1 MTNSNQ
7 TPRADDD
14 ITGIAAYF
22 IRNRVISWM
31 ISLIFLIGGAAAFFG
46 LGRLEDPAFTI
57 KDAMVVTSYP
67 GATPQQVEEEVTYPL
82 EKAIQQLTYVDEV
95 NSISSRGLS
104 QITVTMKNNYG
115 PDDLPQIWD
124 ELRRKV
130 NDLKGSLPPGVND
143 PQVIDDFGDVY
154 GILLAVTGDGYS
166 YKELLDYV
174 DYLRRELELIDGVS
188 KVSVSGQQQE
198 QVFIEISMKRLSSL
212 GLSPST
218 VFNLLSTQ
226 NVVSDAGAVRIGSE
240 YIRIQPTGEF
250 QNVDQLGDL
259 ILTESGAQ
267 GLIYLRDVA
276 EITRGYIEVPS
287 NIITFNGHLALNLG
301 VSFAQGVN
309 VVEVGQRFDR
319 RLAELKYQQPV
330 GVEIAEIYSQPKEVD
345 KSVSGFVVSLG
356 QAVAIVIVVL
366 LFFMG
371 LRSGLLIGLIL
382 LLTVLGTFIFM
393 KYFAIDL
400 QRISLGAL
408 VIALG
413 MLVDNAIVVVEGILI
428 GTQKG
433 RTRLQA
439 ATDIVTQT
447 KWPLLGATVI
457 AVTAFAPIGL
467 SEDSTGEYCGTL
479 FTVLLISLMLSWF
492 TAISIT
498 PFFADIFFKGQKNA
512 AGSEDADPYNGI
524 IFVVYRRFLQLC
536 MRQAW
541 FTVIV
546 LVVGL
551 AASVYGFGFVKQAF
565 FPSSTTPMFQ
575 ADIWLPEG
583 TDIRATNTKLKAL
596 ESWITQQDGVEHV
609 TTTAGKGLQRFMLTY
624 APEKSYAAYG
634 EITTRVTSYESLDA
648 LMVKFRAHVE
658 QQFPE
663 VNYKLKKIE
672 LGPGGGAKIE
682 ARLIG
687 SDPTVLRSLA
697 AEVQGIMRD
706 DPGATNIRHD
716 WRERTKV
723 LEPKF
728 NESQARRYGITKSD
742 VDDFLSMSFSG
753 LSIGVYRDGTTLM
766 PIVARLPEEERV
778 DIRNIEGMKIWSPA
792 LSEFIPLQQVTLGY
806 DMRWEDPI
814 IVRKNRKR
822 MLTVMADPDLL
833 GEETAATLQSRLQ
846 TKIEALEFPPGYSLE
861 WGGEYES
868 SADAQASLFTTMPM
882 GYLFMFLITVFL
894 FNSIKEPIIVWCTVP
909 LALIGVTS
917 GLLLLDTPFGFMA
930 LLGFLSLSG
939 MVLKNGI
946 VLLDQ
951 IEIEMKLGKDPYVAV
966 VDAALSR
973 VRPVCMAAITTI
985 LGMIPLLPDIFF
997 KPMAVT
1003 IMFGLGFATVL
1014 TLIVVPVLYRLFHS
1028 VRVPN
1033 GREPSDPSAQGM
1045 QEATQ

>member
-1 MTNSNQ
+1 MNNNTQ
-7 TPRADDD
+7 RAPQSDQE

-31 ISLIFLIGGAAAFFG
+31 ISLIFLIGGTAAFFG

-82 EKAIQQLTYVDEV
+82 EKAIQQLPYVDEV
-95 NSISSRGLS
+95 NSLSSRGLS
-104 QITVTMKNNYG
+104 QITVSMKKSYG
-115 PDDLPQIWD
+115 PNDLPQIWD

-130 NDLKGSLPPGVND
+130 NDLKGQLPPGVNE

-154 GILLAVTGDGYS
+154 GILLAITGEGYS

-174 DYLRRELELIDGVS
+174 DYLRRELELVDGVS

-198 QVFIEISMKRLSSL
+198 QVFIEVSMKRLSSL
-212 GLSPST
+212 GLSPNT

-226 NVVSDAGAVRIGSE
+226 NAVSDAGAIRVGDE
-240 YIRIQPTGEF
+240 YIRIHPTGEF

-259 ILTESGAQ
+259 IITESGAQ

-276 EITRGYIEVPS
+276 DIKRGYVEVPS
-287 NIITFNGHLALNLG
+287 NIINFNGKLALNIG
-301 VSFAQGVN
+301 ISFAQGVN
-309 VVEVGQRFDR
+309 VVEVGNLFDR

-330 GVEIAEIYSQPKEVD
+330 GIDIAEIYSQPKEVD

-356 QAVAIVIVVL
+356 QAVAIVIIVL

-393 KYFAIDL
+393 QYFKIDL

-467 SEDSTGEYCGTL
+467 SQDATGEYCGTL

-492 TAISIT
+492 TAISLT
-498 PFFADIFFKGQKNA
+498 PFFADLFFRGQKVNVQQN
-512 AGSEDADPYNGI
+512 GDEVDPYKGM
-524 IFVVYRRFLQLC
+524 IFIVYKNFLEFC
-536 MRQAW
+536 MRRAW
-541 FTVIV
+541 LTIGV
-546 LVVGL
+546 LLVGL
-551 AASVYGFGFVKQAF
+551 FVSLYGFTLVKQAF
-565 FPSSTTPMFQ
+565 FPSSTTPIFQ

-583 TDIRATNTKLKAL
+583 SDIRATNTKLKVL
-596 ESWITQQDGVEHV
+596 QDWLVEQDGVEHV

-634 EITTRVTSYESLDA
+634 EITTRVTNYETLA
-648 LMVKFRAHVE
+648 PLMDKFRQYVGNH
-658 QQFPE
+658 FPE
-663 VNYKLKKIE
+663 INYKLKQIE

-682 ARLIG
+682 ARIVG
-687 SDPTVLRSLA
+687 SDPTVLRSIA
-697 AEVQGIMRD
+697 SQVMDVMYA
-706 DPGATNIRHD
+706 DPGATNVRHN

-723 LEPKF
+723 LEPQF

-742 VDDFLSMSFSG
+742 VDDFLAMSFSG
-753 LSIGVYRDGTTLM
+753 KAVGVYRDGTTLM
-766 PIVARLPEEERV
+766 PIMARLPEAERV

-792 LSEFIPLQQVTLGY
+792 LGEYIPLQQVTLGY
-806 DMRWEDPI
+806 ELKWEDPI

-822 MLTVMADPDLL
+822 ILTVMADPDIL
-833 GEETAATLQSRLQ
+833 GEETAATLQTRLMSA
-846 TKIEALEFPPGYSLE
+846 IEAIPMPPGYSLE

-868 SADAQASLFTTMPM
+868 SRDAQASLFQTMPM

-894 FNSIKEPIIVWCTVP
+894 FNSVKEPLIVWLTVP
-909 LALIGVTS
+909 LAVIGVTT
-917 GLLLLDTPFGFMA
+917 GLLALNTPFGFMA

-939 MVLKNGI
+939 MLLKNGI

-951 IEIEMKLGKDPYVAV
+951 IEIEMKSGKDPYIAV
-966 VDAALSR
+966 VDASLSR

-985 LGMIPLLPDIFF
+985 LGMVPLLPDIFF

-1014 TLIVVPVLYRLFHS
+1014 TLIVVPVLYRLFHK
-1028 VRVPN
+1028 VAVPK
-1033 GREPSDPSAQGM
+1033 
-1045 QEATQ
+1045 

>member
-1 MTNSNQ
+1 MSEQNKVPQS
-7 TPRADDD
+7 DDD
-14 ITGIAAYF
+14 VTGIAAYF

-31 ISLIFLIGGAAAFFG
+31 VSLIFLIGGIAAFFG

-95 NSISSRGLS
+95 NSISNRGLS

-130 NDLKGSLPPGVND
+130 NDLKVTLPPGVNE

-174 DYLRRELELIDGVS
+174 DYLRRELELVDGVS

-198 QVFIEISMKRLSSL
+198 QVFIEVSMKKLSSI
-212 GLSPST
+212 GLSPNT

-226 NVVSDAGAVRIGSE
+226 NIVSDAGAIRIGDE

-250 QNVDQLGDL
+250 QSVDELGDL
-259 ILTESGAQ
+259 LITESGAQ
-267 GLIYLRDVA
+267 GLIFLKDVA
-276 EITRGYIEVPS
+276 EIKRGYVEVPS
-287 NIITFNGHLALNLG
+287 NIINFNGSLALNVG

-309 VVEVGQRFDR
+309 VVEVGKAFDR

-330 GVEIAEIYSQPKEVD
+330 GVEISEIYSQPKEVD
-345 KSVSGFVVSLG
+345 KSVSGFVISLA
-356 QAVAIVIVVL
+356 QAVGIVIIVL

-393 KYFAIDL
+393 KYLAIDL

-492 TAISIT
+492 TAISLT
-498 PFFADIFFKGQKNA
+498 PFFADIFFKGQKIKQGEGEEN
-512 AGSEDADPYNGI
+512 DPYNGI
-524 IFVVYRRFLQLC
+524 IFVAYKKFLEFC
-536 MRQAW
+536 MRRAW
-541 FTVIV
+541 LTVVV
-546 LVVGL
+546 LIVGL
-551 AASVYGFGFVKQAF
+551 GASVYGFTLVKQSF
-565 FPSSTTPMFQ
+565 FPSSTTPIFQ
-575 ADIWLPEG
+575 LDVWLPEG
-583 TDIRATNTKLKAL
+583 TDIRATNDKLKEL
-596 ESWITQQDGVEHV
+596 ESWLAEQEHV
-609 TTTAGKGLQRFMLTY
+609 DHITTTAGKGLQRFMLTY

-634 EITTRVTSYESLDA
+634 EITTRVDNYEA
-648 LMVKFRAHVE
+648 LAPLMARFRDYLKANY
-658 QQFPE
+658 PE
-663 VNYKLKKIE
+663 INYKLKQIE

-682 ARLIG
+682 ARIIG
-687 SDPTVLRSLA
+687 SDPTVLRTIA
-697 AEVQGIMRD
+697 AQVMDIMYA

-716 WRERTKV
+716 WRERTQV
-723 LEPKF
+723 LEPQF

-753 LSIGVYRDGTTLM
+753 MTIGLYRDGTTLM
-766 PIVARLPEEERV
+766 PIVARLPEDERI

-792 LSEFIPLQQVTLGY
+792 QSEFIPLQQVTMGY

-822 MLTVMADPDLL
+822 MLTVMADPDIL
-833 GEETAATLQSRLQ
+833 GEETASTLQKRLQ
-846 TKIEALEFPPGYSLE
+846 PQIEAIQMPPGYSLE

-868 SADAQASLFTTMPM
+868 SGDAQESLFTTMPM

-894 FNSIKEPIIVWCTVP
+894 FNSIKEPLIVWLTVP
-909 LALIGVTS
+909 LALIGVTT
-917 GLLLLDTPFGFMA
+917 GLLALNTPFGFMA

-951 IEIEMKLGKDPYVAV
+951 IEIEMKSGKEAYDAV
-966 VDAALSR
+966 VDAAVSR

-1003 IMFGLGFATVL
+1003 IMFGLGFATIL
-1014 TLIVVPVLYRLFHS
+1014 TLIVVPVLYRLFHKVS
-1028 VRVPN
+1028 VPK
-1033 GREPSDPSAQGM
+1033 
-1045 QEATQ
+1045 

>member
-1 MTNSNQ
+1 MSEQKQ
-7 TPRADDD
+7 TPPENNENQ
-14 ITGIAAYF
+14 GVAAYF
-22 IRNRVISWM
+22 INNRVISWM
-31 ISLIFLIGGAAAFFG
+31 VSLIFLIGGTAAFFN

-104 QITVTMKNNYG
+104 QITVKMKNNYG

-130 NDLKGSLPPGVND
+130 NDLKGALPPGVN
-143 PQVIDDFGDVY
+143 PPLVIDDFGDVY
-154 GILLAVTGDGYS
+154 GILLAVTGEGYS

-198 QVFIEISMKRLSSL
+198 QVFIEISMKRISTL
-212 GLSPST
+212 GISPQT

-226 NVVSDAGAVRIGSE
+226 NLVSDAGAIRIGSE
-240 YIRIQPTGEF
+240 YIRIHPTGEF
-250 QNVDQLGDL
+250 DDVEKLGDL
-259 ILTESGAQ
+259 ILSERGAQ

-276 EITRGYIEVPS
+276 EVKRGYVEVPS
-287 NIITFNGHLALNLG
+287 NVITFNGKLALNVG

-319 RLAELKYQQPV
+319 RLAELKYQQPI
-330 GVEIAEIYSQPKEVD
+330 GIDIAEVYSQPKEVD

-356 QAVAIVIVVL
+356 QAVAIVIIVL

-393 KYFAIDL
+393 QYFKIDL

-467 SEDSTGEYCGTL
+467 SEDATGEYCGTL

-492 TAISIT
+492 TAISLT
-498 PFFADIFFKGQKNA
+498 PFFADLFFRGQKA
-512 AGSEDADPYNGI
+512 PASGEESDPYQGF
-524 IFVVYRRFLQLC
+524 IFMVYRRFLEFC
-536 MRQAW
+536 MKRAW
-541 FTVIV
+541 LTMGV
-546 LVVGL
+546 LVLGL
-551 AASVYGFGFVKQAF
+551 AASLYGFTKVKQAF
-565 FPSSTTPMFQ
+565 FPSSTTPMFMV
-575 ADIWLPEG
+575 DVWMPEG
-583 TDIRATNTKLKAL
+583 TDIRATDAILL
-596 ESWITQQDGVEHV
+596 ELEKWLSAQESVDSV
-609 TTTAGKGLQRFMLTY
+609 TTTAGRGLQRFMLTY
-624 APEKSYAAYG
+624 SPEKSYAAYG
-634 EITTRVTSYESLDA
+634 EIITRVTDYQQLAA
-648 LMVKFRAHVE
+648 LMARFRAHLDARYP
-658 QQFPE
+658 QI
-663 VNYKLKKIE
+663 NYKLKQIE

-682 ARLIG
+682 ARIVG
-687 SDPTVLRSLA
+687 SDPTVLRSIA
-697 AEVQGIMRD
+697 AQVMD
-706 DPGATNIRHD
+706 VMYADPGAYNIRHD

-723 LEPKF
+723 LEPQF
-728 NESQARRYGITKSD
+728 NESQARRYGITKAD
-742 VDDFLSMSFSG
+742 VDEFLAMSFSG
-753 LSIGVYRDGTTLM
+753 KTIGVYRDGTTLM

-792 LSEFIPLQQVTLGY
+792 LSEYIPLQQVTLGY
-806 DMRWEDPI
+806 EMRWEDPL

-833 GEETAATLQSRLQ
+833 GEETAATLQQRLQ
-846 TKIEALEFPPGYSLE
+846 PQIEAIPLPPGYFLE

-868 SADAQASLFTTMPM
+868 SGDAKASLFKTMPL

-894 FNSIKEPIIVWCTVP
+894 FNSVKESLIVWLTVP
-909 LALIGVTS
+909 LAVIGVTT
-917 GLLLLDTPFGFMA
+917 GLLALNTPFGFMA

-939 MVLKNGI
+939 MLLKNGI

-951 IEIEMKLGKDPYVAV
+951 IEIEMHSGKDPYLAV
-966 VDAALSR
+966 VDASLSR
-973 VRPVCMAAITTI
+973 VRPVCMAAVTTI

-997 KPMAVT
+997 RPMAVT

-1014 TLIVVPVLYRLFHS
+1014 TLIVVPVLYRLFHH
-1028 VRVPN
+1028 VKVP
-1033 GREPSDPSAQGM
+1033 Q
-1045 QEATQ
+1045 

>member
-1 MTNSNQ
+1 MSEQNKVPQS
-7 TPRADDD
+7 DDD
-14 ITGIAAYF
+14 VTGIAAYF

-31 ISLIFLIGGAAAFFG
+31 VSLIFLIGGIAAFFG

-95 NSISSRGLS
+95 NSISNRGLS

-130 NDLKGSLPPGVND
+130 NDLKVTLPPGVNE

-174 DYLRRELELIDGVS
+174 DYLRRELELVDGVS

-198 QVFIEISMKRLSSL
+198 QVFIEVSMKKLSSI
-212 GLSPST
+212 GLSPNT

-226 NVVSDAGAVRIGSE
+226 NIVSDAGAIRIGDE

-250 QNVDQLGDL
+250 QSVDELGDL
-259 ILTESGAQ
+259 LITESGAQ
-267 GLIYLRDVA
+267 GLIFLKDVA
-276 EITRGYIEVPS
+276 EIKRGNVEVPS
-287 NIITFNGHLALNLG
+287 NIINFNGSLALNVG

-309 VVEVGQRFDR
+309 VVEVGKAFDR

-330 GVEIAEIYSQPKEVD
+330 GVEISEIYSQPKEVD
-345 KSVSGFVVSLG
+345 KSVSGFVISLA
-356 QAVAIVIVVL
+356 QAVGIVIIVL

-393 KYFAIDL
+393 KYLAIDL

-492 TAISIT
+492 TAISLT
-498 PFFADIFFKGQKNA
+498 PFFADIFFKGQKIKQGEGEEN
-512 AGSEDADPYNGI
+512 DPYNGI
-524 IFVVYRRFLQLC
+524 IFVAYKKFLEFC
-536 MRQAW
+536 MRRAW
-541 FTVIV
+541 LTVVV
-546 LVVGL
+546 LIVGL
-551 AASVYGFGFVKQAF
+551 GASVYGFTLVKQSF
-565 FPSSTTPMFQ
+565 FPSSTTPIFQ
-575 ADIWLPEG
+575 LDVWLPEG
-583 TDIRATNTKLKAL
+583 TDIRATNDKLKEL
-596 ESWITQQDGVEHV
+596 ESWLAEQEHV
-609 TTTAGKGLQRFMLTY
+609 DHITTTAGKGLQRFMLTY

-634 EITTRVTSYESLDA
+634 EITTRVDNYEA
-648 LMVKFRAHVE
+648 LAPLMARFRDHLKANY
-658 QQFPE
+658 PE
-663 VNYKLKKIE
+663 INYKLKQIE

-682 ARLIG
+682 ARIIG
-687 SDPTVLRSLA
+687 SDPTVLRTIASQ
-697 AEVQGIMRD
+697 VMDIMYA

-716 WRERTKV
+716 WRERTQV
-723 LEPKF
+723 LEPQF

-753 LSIGVYRDGTTLM
+753 MTIGLYRDGTTLM
-766 PIVARLPEEERV
+766 PIVARLPEDERI

-792 LSEFIPLQQVTLGY
+792 QSEFIPLQQVTMGY

-822 MLTVMADPDLL
+822 MLTVMADPDIL
-833 GEETAATLQSRLQ
+833 GEETASTLQKRLQ
-846 TKIEALEFPPGYSLE
+846 PQIEAIQMPPGYSLE

-868 SADAQASLFTTMPM
+868 SGDAQESLFTTMPM

-894 FNSIKEPIIVWCTVP
+894 FNSIKEPLIVWLTVP
-909 LALIGVTS
+909 LALIGVTT
-917 GLLLLDTPFGFMA
+917 GLLALNTPFGFMA

-951 IEIEMKLGKDPYVAV
+951 IEIEMKSGKEAYDAV
-966 VDAALSR
+966 VDAAVSR

-1003 IMFGLGFATVL
+1003 IMFGLGFATIL
-1014 TLIVVPVLYRLFHS
+1014 TLIVVPVLYRLFHKVS
-1028 VRVPN
+1028 VPK
-1033 GREPSDPSAQGM
+1033 
-1045 QEATQ
+1045 

>member
-1 MTNSNQ
+1 MSEQNNVAPQ
-7 TPRADDD
+7 QDDENV
-14 ITGIAAYF
+14 TGIAAYF

-31 ISLIFLIGGAAAFFG
+31 VSLIFLIGGVAAFFG

-67 GATPQQVEEEVTYPL
+67 GATPQQVEEEVTYPI

-130 NDLKGSLPPGVND
+130 NDLKGTLPPGVND
-143 PQVIDDFGDVY
+143 PSVIDDFGDVY

-174 DYLRRELELIDGVS
+174 DYLRRELELVDGVS

-198 QVFIEISMKRLSSL
+198 QVFIEISMKKLSSL
-212 GLSPST
+212 GLSPTT

-226 NVVSDAGAVRIGSE
+226 NVVSDAGAIRIGDE

-250 QNVDQLGDL
+250 QSVDELGDL
-259 ILTESGAQ
+259 LITESGAQ
-267 GLIYLRDVA
+267 GLIFLKDVA
-276 EITRGYIEVPS
+276 EIKRGYVEVPT
-287 NIITFNGHLALNLG
+287 NIINYNGELALNLG
-301 VSFAQGVN
+301 ISFAQGVN
-309 VVEVGQRFDR
+309 VVEVGKAFDR
-319 RLAELKYQQPV
+319 RVAELKYQQPI
-330 GVEIAEIYSQPKEVD
+330 GVQISEIYNQPKEVD
-345 KSVSGFVVSLG
+345 KSVSGFVISLA
-356 QAVAIVIVVL
+356 QAVGIVIIVL

-393 KYFAIDL
+393 KYLAIDL

-492 TAISIT
+492 TAISLT
-498 PFFADIFFKGQKNA
+498 PFFADIFFKGQKIKS
-512 AGSEDADPYNGI
+512 GEGEDNDPYNGI
-524 IFVVYRRFLQLC
+524 IFVMYKKFLSFC
-536 MRQAW
+536 MRRAW
-541 FTVIV
+541 FTVVV
-546 LVVGL
+546 LVAGL
-551 AASVYGFGFVKQAF
+551 AASVYGFTYVKQAF
-565 FPSSTTPMFQ
+565 FPSSTTPIFQ
-575 ADIWLPEG
+575 LDVWLPEG
-583 TDIRATNTKLKAL
+583 TDIRATNDTLKEL
-596 ESWITQQDGVEHV
+596 EGWLAEQDHVEHI

-634 EITTRVTSYESLDA
+634 EITTRVENYEA
-648 LMVKFRAHVE
+648 LAPLMERFREHIKSNY
-658 QQFPE
+658 PE
-663 VNYKLKKIE
+663 INYKLKQIE

-682 ARLIG
+682 ARIIG
-687 SDPTVLRSLA
+687 SDPTVLRTIA
-697 AEVQGIMRD
+697 AQVMD
-706 DPGATNIRHD
+706 VMYADPGATNIRHD
-716 WRERTKV
+716 WRERTQV
-723 LEPKF
+723 LEPQF

-753 LSIGVYRDGTTLM
+753 MNIGLYRDGTTLM
-766 PIVARLPEEERV
+766 PIVARFPEDERI

-792 LSEFIPLQQVTLGY
+792 QSEFIPLQQVTMGY

-822 MLTVMADPDLL
+822 MLTVMADPDIL
-833 GEETAATLQSRLQ
+833 GEETAATLQARLQ
-846 TKIEALEFPPGYSLE
+846 PQIEAIEMPPGYSLE

-868 SADAQASLFTTMPM
+868 SGDAKASLFTTMPM
-882 GYLFMFLITVFL
+882 GYLFMFLITIFL
-894 FNSIKEPIIVWCTVP
+894 FNSIKEPLIVWLTVP
-909 LALIGVTS
+909 LALIGVTT
-917 GLLLLDTPFGFMA
+917 GLLVLNTPFGFMA

-951 IEIEMKLGKDPYVAV
+951 IEIEMKSGKEAYDAV
-966 VDAALSR
+966 VDAAVSR

-1014 TLIVVPVLYRLFHS
+1014 TLIVVPVLYRLFHK
-1028 VRVPN
+1028 VAVPK
-1033 GREPSDPSAQGM
+1033 
-1045 QEATQ
+1045 

>member
-1 MTNSNQ
+1 MSEQNKVPQS
-7 TPRADDD
+7 DDD
-14 ITGIAAYF
+14 VTGIAAYF

-31 ISLIFLIGGAAAFFG
+31 VSLIFLIGGIAAFFG

-95 NSISSRGLS
+95 NSISNRGLS

-130 NDLKGSLPPGVND
+130 NDLKVTLPPGVNE

-174 DYLRRELELIDGVS
+174 DYLRRELELVDGVS

-198 QVFIEISMKRLSSL
+198 QVFIEVSMKKLSSI
-212 GLSPST
+212 GLSPNT

-226 NVVSDAGAVRIGSE
+226 NIVSDAGAIRIGDE

-250 QNVDQLGDL
+250 QSVDELGDL
-259 ILTESGAQ
+259 LITESGAQ
-267 GLIYLRDVA
+267 GLIFLKDVA
-276 EITRGYIEVPS
+276 EIKRGYVEVPS
-287 NIITFNGHLALNLG
+287 NIINFNGSLALNVG

-309 VVEVGQRFDR
+309 VVEVGKAFDR
-319 RLAELKYQQPV
+319 RLAELKYQQPI
-330 GVEIAEIYSQPKEVD
+330 GVEISEIYSQPKEVD
-345 KSVSGFVVSLG
+345 KSVSGFVISLA
-356 QAVAIVIVVL
+356 QAVGIVIIVL

-393 KYFAIDL
+393 KYLAIDL

-492 TAISIT
+492 TAISLT
-498 PFFADIFFKGQKNA
+498 PFFADIFFKGQKIKQGEGEEN
-512 AGSEDADPYNGI
+512 DPYNGI
-524 IFVVYRRFLQLC
+524 IFVAYKKFLEFC
-536 MRQAW
+536 MRRAW
-541 FTVIV
+541 LTVVV
-546 LVVGL
+546 LIVGL
-551 AASVYGFGFVKQAF
+551 GASVYGFTLVKQSF
-565 FPSSTTPMFQ
+565 FPSSTTPIFQ
-575 ADIWLPEG
+575 LDVWLPEG
-583 TDIRATNTKLKAL
+583 TDIRATNDKLKEL
-596 ESWITQQDGVEHV
+596 ESWLAEQEHV
-609 TTTAGKGLQRFMLTY
+609 DHITTTAGKGLQRFMLTY

-634 EITTRVTSYESLDA
+634 EITTRVDNYEA
-648 LMVKFRAHVE
+648 LAPLMARFRDHLKANY
-658 QQFPE
+658 PE
-663 VNYKLKKIE
+663 INYKLKQIE

-682 ARLIG
+682 ARIIG
-687 SDPTVLRSLA
+687 SDPTVLRTIA
-697 AEVQGIMRD
+697 AQVMDIMYA

-716 WRERTKV
+716 WRERTQV
-723 LEPKF
+723 LEPQF

-753 LSIGVYRDGTTLM
+753 MTIGLYRDGTTLM
-766 PIVARLPEEERV
+766 PIVARLPEDERI

-792 LSEFIPLQQVTLGY
+792 QSEFIPLQQVTMGY

-822 MLTVMADPDLL
+822 MLTVMADPDIL
-833 GEETAATLQSRLQ
+833 GEETASTLQKRLQ
-846 TKIEALEFPPGYSLE
+846 PQIEAIQMPPGYSLE

-868 SADAQASLFTTMPM
+868 SGDAQESLFTTMPM

-894 FNSIKEPIIVWCTVP
+894 FNSIKEPLIVWLTVP
-909 LALIGVTS
+909 LALIGVTT
-917 GLLLLDTPFGFMA
+917 GLLALNTPFGFMA

-951 IEIEMKLGKDPYVAV
+951 IEIEMKSGKEAYDAV
-966 VDAALSR
+966 VDAAVSR

-1003 IMFGLGFATVL
+1003 IMFGLGFATIL
-1014 TLIVVPVLYRLFHS
+1014 TLIVVPVLYRLFHKVS
-1028 VRVPN
+1028 VPK
-1033 GREPSDPSAQGM
+1033 
-1045 QEATQ
+1045 

>member
-1 MTNSNQ
+1 MSEQNNVAPQ
-7 TPRADDD
+7 KDDD
-14 ITGIAAYF
+14 ENVTGIAAYF

-31 ISLIFLIGGAAAFFG
+31 VSLIFLIGGISAFFG

-67 GATPQQVEEEVTYPL
+67 GATPQQVEEEVTYPI

-130 NDLKGSLPPGVND
+130 NDLKGTLPPGVND
-143 PQVIDDFGDVY
+143 PSVIDDFGDVY

-174 DYLRRELELIDGVS
+174 DYLRRELELVDGVS

-198 QVFIEISMKRLSSL
+198 QVFIEISMKKLSSL
-212 GLSPST
+212 GLSPNT

-226 NVVSDAGAVRIGSE
+226 NVVSDAGAIRIGDE

-250 QNVDQLGDL
+250 QSVDELGDL
-259 ILTESGAQ
+259 LLTESGAQ
-267 GLIYLRDVA
+267 GLIFLKDVA
-276 EITRGYIEVPS
+276 QIKRGYVDVPT
-287 NIITFNGHLALNLG
+287 NIINYNGELALNMG
-301 VSFAQGVN
+301 ISFAQGVN
-309 VVEVGQRFDR
+309 VVEVGKAFDR
-319 RLAELKYQQPV
+319 RVAELKYQQPV
-330 GVEIAEIYSQPKEVD
+330 GVEISEIYNQPKEVD
-345 KSVSGFVVSLG
+345 KSVSGFVVSLA
-356 QAVAIVIVVL
+356 QAVGIVIVVL

-492 TAISIT
+492 TAISLT
-498 PFFADIFFKGQKNA
+498 PFFADIFFKGQKIKS
-512 AGSEDADPYNGI
+512 GEGEDNDPYNGI
-524 IFVVYRRFLQLC
+524 IFVVYKKFLNFC
-536 MRQAW
+536 MRRAW
-541 FTVIV
+541 FTVVV
-546 LVVGL
+546 LVAGL
-551 AASVYGFGFVKQAF
+551 AASVYGFTHVKQAF
-565 FPSSTTPMFQ
+565 FPSSTTPIFQ
-575 ADIWLPEG
+575 LDVWLPEG
-583 TDIRATNTKLKAL
+583 TDIRATNDKLKEL
-596 ESWITQQDGVEHV
+596 EGWLAKQDHVEHI

-624 APEKSYAAYG
+624 SPEKSYAAYG
-634 EITTRVTSYESLDA
+634 EITTRVENYEA
-648 LMVKFRAHVE
+648 LAPLMDRFREHIKTNY
-658 QQFPE
+658 PE
-663 VNYKLKKIE
+663 INYKLKQIE

-682 ARLIG
+682 ARVIG
-687 SDPTVLRSLA
+687 SDPTVLRTIA
-697 AEVQGIMRD
+697 AQVMD
-706 DPGATNIRHD
+706 VMYADPGATNIRHD
-716 WRERTKV
+716 WRERTQV
-723 LEPKF
+723 LEPQF

-753 LSIGVYRDGTTLM
+753 MNIGLYRDGTTLM
-766 PIVARLPEEERV
+766 PIVARLPEDERI

-792 LSEFIPLQQVTLGY
+792 QSEFIPLQQVTMGY

-822 MLTVMADPDLL
+822 MLTVMADPDIL
-833 GEETAATLQSRLQ
+833 GEETAATLQARLQ
-846 TKIEALEFPPGYSLE
+846 PQIEAIEMPPGYSLE

-868 SADAQASLFTTMPM
+868 SGDAKASLFTTMPM
-882 GYLFMFLITVFL
+882 GYLFMFLITIFL
-894 FNSIKEPIIVWCTVP
+894 FNSIKEPLIVWLTVP
-909 LALIGVTS
+909 LALIGVTT
-917 GLLLLDTPFGFMA
+917 GLLALNTPFGFMA

-951 IEIEMKLGKDPYVAV
+951 IEIEMKSGKEAYDAV
-966 VDAALSR
+966 VDAAVSR

-1014 TLIVVPVLYRLFHS
+1014 TLIVVPVLYRLFHK
-1028 VRVPN
+1028 VAVPK
-1033 GREPSDPSAQGM
+1033 
-1045 QEATQ
+1045 

>member
-1 MTNSNQ
+1 MSEVNNNLPQ
-7 TPRADDD
+7 DDD
-14 ITGIAAYF
+14 KITGIAAYF

-31 ISLIFLIGGAAAFFG
+31 ISLIFLIGGTAAFFG
-46 LGRLEDPAFTI
+46 LGQLEDPAFTI

-67 GATPQQVEEEVTYPL
+67 GATPQQVEEEVTYPI

-130 NDLKGSLPPGVND
+130 NDLKVQLPPGVNA

-174 DYLRRELELIDGVS
+174 DYLRRDLELIDGVS
-188 KVSVSGQQQE
+188 KISVSGQQQE
-198 QVFIEISMKRLSSL
+198 QVFIEISMKRMSRL
-212 GLSPST
+212 GLSPNT
-218 VFNLLSTQ
+218 VFNLLATQ
-226 NVVSDAGAVRIGSE
+226 NVVSDAGAIRIGDE
-240 YIRIQPTGEF
+240 YIRIHPTGEF

-267 GLIYLRDVA
+267 GLIYLKDVA
-276 EITRGYIEVPS
+276 DIKRGYVEVPS
-287 NIITFNGHLALNLG
+287 NIITFNGKLALNLG

-309 VVEVGQRFDR
+309 VVEVGKRFDR

-330 GVEIAEIYSQPKEVD
+330 GVDISEIYSQPKEVD

-356 QAVAIVIVVL
+356 QAVAIVIIVL

-467 SEDSTGEYCGTL
+467 SEDATGEYCGTL

-492 TAISIT
+492 TAISLT
-498 PFFADIFFKGQKNA
+498 PFFADIFFKGQKFKQE
-512 AGSEDADPYNGI
+512 GEESDPYNGM
-524 IFVVYRRFLQLC
+524 IFVMYKGFLEFC
-536 MRQAW
+536 MKRAW
-541 FTVIV
+541 LTVGV
-546 LVVGL
+546 LILGL
-551 AASVYGFGFVKQAF
+551 AASIAGFTQVKQSF
-565 FPSSTTPMFQ
+565 FPSSTTPIFQ
-575 ADIWLPEG
+575 ADVWLPEG

-596 ESWITQQDGVEHV
+596 ESWLSSQDGVEHV

-624 APEKSYAAYG
+624 APEKSYAGYG
-634 EITTRVTSYESLDA
+634 EITTRVASYEQLA
-648 LMVKFRAHVE
+648 NLMTHFRQHLE
-658 QQFPE
+658 DNFPE
-663 VNYKLKKIE
+663 INYKLKQIE

-682 ARLIG
+682 ARIIG
-687 SDPTVLRSLA
+687 SDPTVLR
-697 AEVQGIMRD
+697 GIAKQVSDIMHA

-723 LEPKF
+723 LEPQF
-728 NESQARRYGITKSD
+728 NESQARRYGITKSE
-742 VDDFLSMSFSG
+742 VDEFLAMSFSG
-753 LSIGVYRDGTTLM
+753 KSIGVYRDGTTLM
-766 PIVARLPEEERV
+766 PIVARLPEDERI

-792 LSEFIPLQQVTLGY
+792 LSEYIPLQQVTMGY
-806 DMRWEDPI
+806 DLRWEDPI

-822 MLTVMADPDLL
+822 MLTVMADPDIL
-833 GEETAATLQSRLQ
+833 GEETAATLQKRLMPQ
-846 TKIEALEFPPGYSLE
+846 IEAIELPPGYSLE

-868 SADAQASLFTTMPM
+868 SGEAQASLFTTMPM
-882 GYLFMFLITVFL
+882 GYLFMFLVTVFL
-894 FNSIKEPIIVWCTVP
+894 FNSVKEPLIVWLTVP
-909 LALIGVTS
+909 LAIIGVTT
-917 GLLLLDTPFGFMA
+917 GLLALNTPFGFMA

-939 MVLKNGI
+939 MLLKNGI

-951 IEIEMKLGKDPYVAV
+951 IEIEMHSGKDPYVAV

-1014 TLIVVPVLYRLFHS
+1014 TLIVVPVLYRLFHK
-1028 VRVPN
+1028 VKVPN
-1033 GREPSDPSAQGM
+1033 
-1045 QEATQ
+1045 

>member
-1 MTNSNQ
+1 MSEQNKVPQS
-7 TPRADDD
+7 DDD
-14 ITGIAAYF
+14 VTGIAAYF

-31 ISLIFLIGGAAAFFG
+31 VSLIFLIGGIAAFFG

-67 GATPQQVEEEVTYPL
+67 GATPQQLEEEVTYPL

-95 NSISSRGLS
+95 NSISNRGLS

-130 NDLKGSLPPGVND
+130 NDLKVTLPPGVNE

-174 DYLRRELELIDGVS
+174 DYLRRELELVDGVS

-198 QVFIEISMKRLSSL
+198 QVFIEVSMKKLSSI
-212 GLSPST
+212 GLSPNT

-226 NVVSDAGAVRIGSE
+226 NIVSDAGAIRIGDE

-250 QNVDQLGDL
+250 QSVDELGDL
-259 ILTESGAQ
+259 LITESGAQ
-267 GLIYLRDVA
+267 GLIFLKDVA
-276 EITRGYIEVPS
+276 EIKRGYVEVPS
-287 NIITFNGHLALNLG
+287 NIINFNGSLALNVG

-309 VVEVGQRFDR
+309 VVEVGKAFDR

-330 GVEIAEIYSQPKEVD
+330 GVEISEIYSQPKEVD
-345 KSVSGFVVSLG
+345 KSVSGFVISLA
-356 QAVAIVIVVL
+356 QAVGIVIIVL

-393 KYFAIDL
+393 KYLAIDL

-492 TAISIT
+492 TAISLT
-498 PFFADIFFKGQKNA
+498 PFFADIFFKGQKIKQGEGEGEEN
-512 AGSEDADPYNGI
+512 DPYNGI
-524 IFVVYRRFLQLC
+524 IFVAYKKFLEFC
-536 MRQAW
+536 MRRAW
-541 FTVIV
+541 LTVVV
-546 LVVGL
+546 LIVGL
-551 AASVYGFGFVKQAF
+551 GASVYGFTLVKQSF
-565 FPSSTTPMFQ
+565 FPSSTTPIFQ
-575 ADIWLPEG
+575 LDVWLPEG
-583 TDIRATNTKLKAL
+583 TDIRATNDKLKEL
-596 ESWITQQDGVEHV
+596 ESWLAEQEHV
-609 TTTAGKGLQRFMLTY
+609 DHITTTAGKGLQRFMLTY

-634 EITTRVTSYESLDA
+634 EITTRVDNYEA
-648 LMVKFRAHVE
+648 LAPLMARFRDHLKANY
-658 QQFPE
+658 PE
-663 VNYKLKKIE
+663 INYKLKQIE

-682 ARLIG
+682 ARIIG
-687 SDPTVLRSLA
+687 SDPTVLRTIA
-697 AEVQGIMRD
+697 AQVMDIMYA

-716 WRERTKV
+716 WRERTQV
-723 LEPKF
+723 LEPQF

-753 LSIGVYRDGTTLM
+753 MTIGLYRDGTTLM
-766 PIVARLPEEERV
+766 PIVARLPEDERI

-792 LSEFIPLQQVTLGY
+792 QSEFIPLQQVTMGY

-822 MLTVMADPDLL
+822 MLTVMADPDIL
-833 GEETAATLQSRLQ
+833 GEETASTLQKRLQ
-846 TKIEALEFPPGYSLE
+846 PQIEAIQMPPGYSLE

-868 SADAQASLFTTMPM
+868 SGDAQESLFTTMPM

-894 FNSIKEPIIVWCTVP
+894 FNSIKEPLIVWLTVP
-909 LALIGVTS
+909 LALIGVTT
-917 GLLLLDTPFGFMA
+917 GLLALNTPFGFMA

-951 IEIEMKLGKDPYVAV
+951 IEIEMKSGKEAYDAV
-966 VDAALSR
+966 VDAAVSR

-1003 IMFGLGFATVL
+1003 IMFGLGFATIL
-1014 TLIVVPVLYRLFHS
+1014 TLIVVPVLYRLFHKVS
-1028 VRVPN
+1028 VPK
-1033 GREPSDPSAQGM
+1033 
-1045 QEATQ
+1045 

>member
-1 MTNSNQ
+1 MSDLNKSVPQ
-7 TPRADDD
+7 SDDD
-14 ITGIAAYF
+14 VTGIAAYF

-31 ISLIFLIGGAAAFFG
+31 VALIFLIGGIAAFFG

-67 GATPQQVEEEVTYPL
+67 GATPQQVEEEVTYPI

-130 NDLKGSLPPGVND
+130 NDLKGTLPPGVNE

-174 DYLRRELELIDGVS
+174 DYLRRELELVDGVS

-198 QVFIEISMKRLSSL
+198 QVFIEVSMKKLSSI
-212 GLSPST
+212 GLAPDT

-226 NVVSDAGAVRIGSE
+226 NVVSDAGAIRIGDE

-250 QNVDQLGDL
+250 QSVDELGDL
-259 ILTESGAQ
+259 LITESGAQ
-267 GLIYLRDVA
+267 GLIFLKDVA
-276 EITRGYIEVPS
+276 EIKRGYVEVPN
-287 NIITFNGHLALNLG
+287 NIINFNGSLALNVG
-301 VSFAQGVN
+301 VSFAEGVN
-309 VVEVGQRFDR
+309 VVEVGKAFDH

-330 GVEIAEIYSQPKEVD
+330 GIEISEIYSQPKEVD
-345 KSVSGFVVSLG
+345 KSVSGFVVSLA
-356 QAVAIVIVVL
+356 QAVGIVIIVL

-393 KYFAIDL
+393 KYLAIDL

-467 SEDSTGEYCGTL
+467 SEDSTDEYCGTL

-492 TAISIT
+492 TAISLT
-498 PFFADIFFKGQKNA
+498 PFFADIFFKGQKIKQGEGEEN
-512 AGSEDADPYNGI
+512 DPYNGV
-524 IFVVYRRFLQLC
+524 IFVIYKKFLQFC
-536 MRQAW
+536 MRRAW
-541 FTVIV
+541 FTVVV
-546 LVVGL
+546 LIAGL
-551 AASVYGFGFVKQAF
+551 AASVYGFTFVKQAF
-565 FPSSTTPMFQ
+565 FPSSTTPIFQ
-575 ADIWLPEG
+575 LDVWMPEG
-583 TDIRATNTKLKAL
+583 TDIRATNTTLKEL
-596 ESWITQQDGVEHV
+596 ESWLAKQEHV
-609 TTTAGKGLQRFMLTY
+609 DHITTTAGKGLQRFMLTY

-634 EITTRVTSYESLDA
+634 EITTRMENYEA
-648 LMVKFRAHVE
+648 LKPLMAKFREYLKANY
-658 QQFPE
+658 PE
-663 VNYKLKKIE
+663 INYKLKQIE

-682 ARLIG
+682 ARIIG
-687 SDPTVLRSLA
+687 SDPTVLRTIA
-697 AEVQGIMRD
+697 AQVKDIMYA
-706 DPGATNIRHD
+706 DPQATNIRHD
-716 WRERTKV
+716 WRERTQV
-723 LEPKF
+723 LEPQF

-753 LSIGVYRDGTTLM
+753 MTIGLYRDGTTLM
-766 PIVARLPEEERV
+766 PIVARLPEDERI

-792 LSEFIPLQQVTLGY
+792 QSEFIPLQQVTMGY

-822 MLTVMADPDLL
+822 MLTVMADPDIL
-833 GEETAATLQSRLQ
+833 GEETASTLQKRLQ
-846 TKIEALEFPPGYSLE
+846 PQIEAIQMPPGYSLE

-868 SADAQASLFTTMPM
+868 SGDAQESLFTTMPM

-894 FNSIKEPIIVWCTVP
+894 FNSIKEPLIVWLTVP
-909 LALIGVTS
+909 LALIGVTT
-917 GLLLLDTPFGFMA
+917 GLLALNTPFGFMA

-951 IEIEMKLGKDPYVAV
+951 IEIEMKSGKEAYDAV
-966 VDAALSR
+966 VDAAVSR

-1014 TLIVVPVLYRLFHS
+1014 TLIVVPVLYRLFHK
-1028 VRVPN
+1028 VAVPKQ
-1033 GREPSDPSAQGM
+1033 A
-1045 QEATQ
+1045 

>member
-1 MTNSNQ
+1 MSEANNKPQ
-7 TPRADDD
+7 NDAQQGDDQV
-14 ITGIAAYF
+14 TGVAAYF
-22 IRNRVISWM
+22 IRNKVISWM
-31 ISLIFLIGGAAAFFG
+31 LSLIFLIGGVSAFFG

-104 QITVTMKNNYG
+104 QVTVTMKNNYG

-130 NDLKGSLPPGVND
+130 NDLKVSLPPGVND

-166 YKELLDYV
+166 YKELLDYI
-174 DYLRRELELIDGVS
+174 DYLRRELELVDGVS

-198 QVFIEISMKRLSSL
+198 QVFIEISMKRISSL
-212 GLSPST
+212 GISPNT

-226 NVVSDAGAVRIGSE
+226 NIVSSAGAVRIGDE
-240 YIRIQPTGEF
+240 YIRIHPTGEF
-250 QNVDQLGDL
+250 QNVEQLGDL
-259 ILTESGAQ
+259 ILTEGGAQ
-267 GLIYLRDVA
+267 GLIYLKDVA
-276 EITRGYIEVPS
+276 EVTRGYVEVPT
-287 NIITFNGHLALNLG
+287 NIIGYNGKLALNLG

-309 VVEVGQRFDR
+309 VVAVGEAFDR

-330 GVEIAEIYSQPKEVD
+330 GIDISEVYNQPKEVD

-382 LLTVLGTFIFM
+382 LLTVFGTFIFM
-393 KYFAIDL
+393 QYFKIDL

-433 RTRLQA
+433 RTRMQA

-498 PFFADIFFKGQKNA
+498 PFFADIFFKGQKV
-512 AGSEDADPYNGI
+512 DADNEGKDPYNGMV
-524 IFVVYRRFLQLC
+524 FVVYKNFLEFC
-536 MRQAW
+536 MKRAW
-541 FTVIV
+541 LTMIV
-546 LVVGL
+546 LVIGL
-551 AASVYGFGFVKQAF
+551 GASVYGFGFVKQAF

-575 ADIWLPEG
+575 VDVWMPEG
-583 TDIRATNTKLKAL
+583 TDIRATNTKLKVL
-596 ESWITQQDGVEHV
+596 ESWLAEQDEVEHI

-624 APEKSYAAYG
+624 APEKSYSAYG
-634 EITTRVTSYESLDA
+634 EITVRVKSYEVLEG
-648 LMVKFRAHVE
+648 LMKRFRDHVNG
-658 QQFPE
+658 QFPE
-663 VNYKLKKIE
+663 IDYKLKQIE

-682 ARLIG
+682 ARIVG
-687 SDPTVLRSLA
+687 SDPTVLRSIA
-697 AEVQGIMRD
+697 AQVMDVMRAD
-706 DPGATNIRHD
+706 SGAFNVRHD

-723 LEPKF
+723 LEPQF

-742 VDDFLSMSFSG
+742 VDDFLAMSFSG
-753 LSIGVYRDGTTLM
+753 KSIGVYRDGTTLM
-766 PIVARLPEEERV
+766 PIVARLPEDERV

-792 LSEFIPLQQVTLGY
+792 LSEYIPLQQVTLGY
-806 DMRWEDPI
+806 ELEWEDPLI
-814 IVRKNRKR
+814 IRKNRKR

-833 GEETAATLQSRLQ
+833 GEETASTLQKRLQ
-846 TKIEALEFPPGYSLE
+846 PQIEAIEMPPGYSLE

-868 SADAQASLFTTMPM
+868 SADAQASLFTTMPL

-894 FNSIKEPIIVWCTVP
+894 FNSVKEPLIVWLTVP
-909 LALIGVTS
+909 LALIGVTT
-917 GLLLLDTPFGFMA
+917 GLLALNTPFGFMA

-939 MVLKNGI
+939 MLLKNGI

-951 IEIEMKLGKDPYVAV
+951 IEIEMKSGKDPYVAV

-1014 TLIVVPVLYRLFHS
+1014 TLIVVPVLYRLFHKID
-1028 VRVPN
+1028 V
-1033 GREPSDPSAQGM
+1033 A
-1045 QEATQ
+1045 

>member
-1 MTNSNQ
+1 MSEQNKVPQS
-7 TPRADDD
+7 DDD
-14 ITGIAAYF
+14 VTGIAAYF

-31 ISLIFLIGGAAAFFG
+31 VSLIFLIGGIAAFFG

-95 NSISSRGLS
+95 NSISNRGLS

-130 NDLKGSLPPGVND
+130 NDLKVTLPPGVNE

-174 DYLRRELELIDGVS
+174 DYLRRELELVDGVS

-198 QVFIEISMKRLSSL
+198 QVFIEVSMKKLSSI
-212 GLSPST
+212 GLSPNT

-226 NVVSDAGAVRIGSE
+226 NIVSDAGAIRIGDE

-250 QNVDQLGDL
+250 QSVDELGDL
-259 ILTESGAQ
+259 LITESGAQ
-267 GLIYLRDVA
+267 GLIFLKDVA
-276 EITRGYIEVPS
+276 EIKRGYVEVPS
-287 NIITFNGHLALNLG
+287 NIINFNGSLALNVG

-309 VVEVGQRFDR
+309 VVEVGKAFDR

-330 GVEIAEIYSQPKEVD
+330 GVEISEIYSQPKEVD
-345 KSVSGFVVSLG
+345 KSVSGFVISLA
-356 QAVAIVIVVL
+356 QAVGIVIIVL

-393 KYFAIDL
+393 KYLAIDL

-492 TAISIT
+492 TAISLT
-498 PFFADIFFKGQKNA
+498 PFFADIFFKGQKIKQGEGEEN
-512 AGSEDADPYNGI
+512 DPYNGI
-524 IFVVYRRFLQLC
+524 IFVAYKKFLEFC
-536 MRQAW
+536 MRRAW
-541 FTVIV
+541 LTVVV
-546 LVVGL
+546 LIVGL
-551 AASVYGFGFVKQAF
+551 GASVYGFTLVKQSF
-565 FPSSTTPMFQ
+565 FPSSTTPIFQ
-575 ADIWLPEG
+575 LDVWLPEG
-583 TDIRATNTKLKAL
+583 TDIRATNDKLKEL
-596 ESWITQQDGVEHV
+596 ESWLAEQEHV
-609 TTTAGKGLQRFMLTY
+609 DHITTTAGKGLQRFMLTY

-634 EITTRVTSYESLDA
+634 EITTRVDNYEA
-648 LMVKFRAHVE
+648 LAPLMARFRDHLKTNY
-658 QQFPE
+658 PE
-663 VNYKLKKIE
+663 INYKLKQIE

-682 ARLIG
+682 ARIIG
-687 SDPTVLRSLA
+687 SDPTVLRTIA
-697 AEVQGIMRD
+697 AQVMDIMYA

-716 WRERTKV
+716 WRERTQV
-723 LEPKF
+723 LEPQF

-753 LSIGVYRDGTTLM
+753 MTIGLYRDGTTLM
-766 PIVARLPEEERV
+766 PIMARLPEDERI

-792 LSEFIPLQQVTLGY
+792 QSEFIPLQQVTMGY

-822 MLTVMADPDLL
+822 MLTVMADPDIL
-833 GEETAATLQSRLQ
+833 GEETASTLQKRLQ
-846 TKIEALEFPPGYSLE
+846 PQIEAIQMPPGYSLE

-868 SADAQASLFTTMPM
+868 SGDAQESLFTTMPM

-894 FNSIKEPIIVWCTVP
+894 FNSIKEPLIVWLTVP
-909 LALIGVTS
+909 LALIGVTT
-917 GLLLLDTPFGFMA
+917 GLLALNTPFGFMA

-951 IEIEMKLGKDPYVAV
+951 IEIEMKSGKEAYDAV
-966 VDAALSR
+966 VDAAVSR

-1003 IMFGLGFATVL
+1003 IMFGLGFATIL
-1014 TLIVVPVLYRLFHS
+1014 TLIVVPVLYRLFHKVS
-1028 VRVPN
+1028 VPK
-1033 GREPSDPSAQGM
+1033 
-1045 QEATQ
+1045 

>member
-1 MTNSNQ
+1 MSDLNKSVPQ
-7 TPRADDD
+7 SDDD
-14 ITGIAAYF
+14 VTGIAAYF

-31 ISLIFLIGGAAAFFG
+31 VALIFLIGGIAAFFG

-67 GATPQQVEEEVTYPL
+67 GATPQQVEEEVTYPI

-130 NDLKGSLPPGVND
+130 NDLKGTLPPGVNE

-174 DYLRRELELIDGVS
+174 DYLRRELELVDGVS

-198 QVFIEISMKRLSSL
+198 QVFIEVSMKKLSSI
-212 GLSPST
+212 GLAPDT

-226 NVVSDAGAVRIGSE
+226 NVVSDAGAIRIGDE

-250 QNVDQLGDL
+250 QSVDELGDL
-259 ILTESGAQ
+259 LITESGAQ
-267 GLIYLRDVA
+267 GLIFLKDVA
-276 EITRGYIEVPS
+276 EIKRGYVEVPN
-287 NIITFNGHLALNLG
+287 NIINFNGSLALNVG
-301 VSFAQGVN
+301 VSFAEGVN
-309 VVEVGQRFDR
+309 VVEVGKAFDH

-330 GVEIAEIYSQPKEVD
+330 GIEISEIYSQPKEVD
-345 KSVSGFVVSLG
+345 KSVSGFVVSLA
-356 QAVAIVIVVL
+356 QAVGIVIIVL

-393 KYFAIDL
+393 KYLAIDL

-492 TAISIT
+492 TAISLT
-498 PFFADIFFKGQKNA
+498 PFFADIFFKGQKIKQGEGEEN
-512 AGSEDADPYNGI
+512 DPYNGV
-524 IFVVYRRFLQLC
+524 IFVIYKKFLQFC
-536 MRQAW
+536 MRRAW
-541 FTVIV
+541 FTVVV
-546 LVVGL
+546 LIAGL
-551 AASVYGFGFVKQAF
+551 AASVYGFTFVKQAF
-565 FPSSTTPMFQ
+565 FPSSTTPIFQ
-575 ADIWLPEG
+575 LDVWMPEG
-583 TDIRATNTKLKAL
+583 TDIRATNTTLKEL
-596 ESWITQQDGVEHV
+596 ESWLAKQEHV
-609 TTTAGKGLQRFMLTY
+609 DHITTTAGKGLQRFMLTY

-634 EITTRVTSYESLDA
+634 EITTRMENYEA
-648 LMVKFRAHVE
+648 LKPLMAKFREYLKANY
-658 QQFPE
+658 PE
-663 VNYKLKKIE
+663 INYKLKQIE

-682 ARLIG
+682 ARIIG
-687 SDPTVLRSLA
+687 SDPTVLRTIA
-697 AEVQGIMRD
+697 AQVKDIMYA
-706 DPGATNIRHD
+706 DPQATNIRHD
-716 WRERTKV
+716 WRERTQV
-723 LEPKF
+723 LEPQF

-753 LSIGVYRDGTTLM
+753 MTIGLYRDGTTLM
-766 PIVARLPEEERV
+766 PIVARLPEDERI

-792 LSEFIPLQQVTLGY
+792 QSEFIPLQQVTMGY

-822 MLTVMADPDLL
+822 MLTVMADPDIL
-833 GEETAATLQSRLQ
+833 GEETASTLQKRLQ
-846 TKIEALEFPPGYSLE
+846 PQIEAIQMPPGYSLE

-868 SADAQASLFTTMPM
+868 SGDAQESLFTTMPM

-894 FNSIKEPIIVWCTVP
+894 FNSIKEPLIVWLTVP
-909 LALIGVTS
+909 LALIGVTT
-917 GLLLLDTPFGFMA
+917 GLLALNTPFGFMA

-951 IEIEMKLGKDPYVAV
+951 IEIEMKSGKEAYDAV
-966 VDAALSR
+966 VDAAVSR

-1014 TLIVVPVLYRLFHS
+1014 TLIVVPVLYRLFHK
-1028 VRVPN
+1028 VAVPKQ
-1033 GREPSDPSAQGM
+1033 A
-1045 QEATQ
+1045 

>member
-1 MTNSNQ
+1 MSEQKNTAPQ
-7 TPRADDD
+7 DDD
-14 ITGIAAYF
+14 NVTGIAAYF

-31 ISLIFLIGGAAAFFG
+31 VSLIFLIGGISAFFG

-67 GATPQQVEEEVTYPL
+67 GATPQQVEEEVTYPI

-130 NDLKGSLPPGVND
+130 NDLKGTLPPGVND
-143 PQVIDDFGDVY
+143 PSVIDDFGDVY

-174 DYLRRELELIDGVS
+174 DYLRRELELVDGVS

-198 QVFIEISMKRLSSL
+198 QVFIEISMKKLSSL
-212 GLSPST
+212 GLSPNT

-226 NVVSDAGAVRIGSE
+226 NVVSDAGAIRIGNE

-250 QNVDQLGDL
+250 QSVDELGDL
-259 ILTESGAQ
+259 LITESGAQ
-267 GLIYLRDVA
+267 GLIFLKDVA
-276 EITRGYIEVPS
+276 EIKRGYMEVPT
-287 NIITFNGHLALNLG
+287 NIINYNGELALNLG

-309 VVEVGQRFDR
+309 VVEVGKAFDR
-319 RLAELKYQQPV
+319 RVAELKYQQPV
-330 GVEIAEIYSQPKEVD
+330 GVEISEIYNQPKEVD
-345 KSVSGFVVSLG
+345 KSVSGFVISLA
-356 QAVAIVIVVL
+356 QAVGIVIIVL

-393 KYFAIDL
+393 KYLAIDL

-492 TAISIT
+492 TAISLT
-498 PFFADIFFKGQKNA
+498 PFFADIFFKGQKIKS
-512 AGSEDADPYNGI
+512 GEGEDNDPYNGI
-524 IFVVYRRFLQLC
+524 VFVMYKKFLSFC
-536 MRQAW
+536 MRRAW
-541 FTVIV
+541 FTVVV
-546 LVVGL
+546 LVAGL
-551 AASVYGFGFVKQAF
+551 AASVYGFTHVKQAF
-565 FPSSTTPMFQ
+565 FPSSTTPIFQ
-575 ADIWLPEG
+575 LDVWLPEG
-583 TDIRATNTKLKAL
+583 TDIRATDDTLQEL
-596 ESWITQQDGVEHV
+596 EGWLAEQDHV
-609 TTTAGKGLQRFMLTY
+609 DHITTTAGKGLQRFMLTY

-634 EITTRVTSYESLDA
+634 EITTRVDNYEA
-648 LMVKFRAHVE
+648 LAPLMERFREHLKSDY
-658 QQFPE
+658 PE
-663 VNYKLKKIE
+663 INYKLKQIE

-682 ARLIG
+682 ARVIG
-687 SDPTVLRSLA
+687 SDPTVLRTIA
-697 AEVQGIMRD
+697 AQVMD
-706 DPGATNIRHD
+706 VMYADPGATNIRHD
-716 WRERTKV
+716 WRERTQV
-723 LEPKF
+723 LEPQF

-753 LSIGVYRDGTTLM
+753 MSIGLYRDGTTLM
-766 PIVARLPEEERV
+766 PIVARLPEDERI

-792 LSEFIPLQQVTLGY
+792 QSEFIPLQQVTMGY

-822 MLTVMADPDLL
+822 MLTVMADPDIL
-833 GEETAATLQSRLQ
+833 GEETAATLQKRLQ
-846 TKIEALEFPPGYSLE
+846 PQIEAIEMPPGYSLE

-868 SADAQASLFTTMPM
+868 SGDAKASLFTTMPM
-882 GYLFMFLITVFL
+882 GYLFMFLITIFL
-894 FNSIKEPIIVWCTVP
+894 FNSIKEPLIVWLTVP
-909 LALIGVTS
+909 LALIGVTT
-917 GLLLLDTPFGFMA
+917 GLLALNTPFGFMA

-951 IEIEMKLGKDPYVAV
+951 IEIEMKSGKEAYDAV
-966 VDAALSR
+966 VDAAVSR

-1014 TLIVVPVLYRLFHS
+1014 TLIVVPVLYRLFH
-1028 VRVPN
+1028 RVALPK
-1033 GREPSDPSAQGM
+1033 
-1045 QEATQ
+1045 

>member
-1 MTNSNQ
+1 MSEQNKVPQS
-7 TPRADDD
+7 DDD
-14 ITGIAAYF
+14 VTGIAAYF

-31 ISLIFLIGGAAAFFG
+31 VSLIFLIGGIAAFFG

-95 NSISSRGLS
+95 NSISNRGLS

-130 NDLKGSLPPGVND
+130 NDLKVTLPPGVNE

-174 DYLRRELELIDGVS
+174 DYLRRELELVDGVS

-198 QVFIEISMKRLSSL
+198 QVFIEVSMKKLSSI
-212 GLSPST
+212 GLSPNT

-226 NVVSDAGAVRIGSE
+226 NIVSDAGAIRIGDE

-250 QNVDQLGDL
+250 QSVDELGDL
-259 ILTESGAQ
+259 LITESGAQ
-267 GLIYLRDVA
+267 GLIFLKDVA
-276 EITRGYIEVPS
+276 EIKRGYVEVPS
-287 NIITFNGHLALNLG
+287 NIINFNGSLALNVG

-309 VVEVGQRFDR
+309 VVEVGKAFDR

-330 GVEIAEIYSQPKEVD
+330 GVEISEIYSQPKEVD
-345 KSVSGFVVSLG
+345 KSVSGFVISLA
-356 QAVAIVIVVL
+356 QAVGIVIIVL

-393 KYFAIDL
+393 KYLAIDL

-492 TAISIT
+492 TAISLT
-498 PFFADIFFKGQKNA
+498 PFFADIFFKGQKIKQGEGEEN
-512 AGSEDADPYNGI
+512 DPYNGI
-524 IFVVYRRFLQLC
+524 IFVAYKKFLEFC
-536 MRQAW
+536 MRRAW
-541 FTVIV
+541 LTVVV
-546 LVVGL
+546 LIVGL
-551 AASVYGFGFVKQAF
+551 GASVYGFTLVKQSF
-565 FPSSTTPMFQ
+565 FPSSTTPIFQ
-575 ADIWLPEG
+575 LDVWLPEG
-583 TDIRATNTKLKAL
+583 TDIRATNDKLKEL
-596 ESWITQQDGVEHV
+596 ESWLAEQEHVEHI

-634 EITTRVTSYESLDA
+634 EITTRVDNYEALAPLMARFRDHLKASY
-648 LMVKFRAHVE
+648 
-658 QQFPE
+658 PE
-663 VNYKLKKIE
+663 INYKLKQIE

-682 ARLIG
+682 ARIIG
-687 SDPTVLRSLA
+687 SDPTVLRTIA
-697 AEVQGIMRD
+697 AQVMDIMYA

-716 WRERTKV
+716 WRERTQV
-723 LEPKF
+723 LEPQF

-753 LSIGVYRDGTTLM
+753 MTIGLYRDGTTLM
-766 PIVARLPEEERV
+766 PIVARLPEDERI

-792 LSEFIPLQQVTLGY
+792 QSEFIPLQQVTMGY

-822 MLTVMADPDLL
+822 MLTVMADPDIL
-833 GEETAATLQSRLQ
+833 GEETASTLQKRLQ
-846 TKIEALEFPPGYSLE
+846 PQIEAIQMPPGYSLE

-868 SADAQASLFTTMPM
+868 SGDAQESLFTTMPM

-894 FNSIKEPIIVWCTVP
+894 FNSIKEPLIVWLTVP
-909 LALIGVTS
+909 LALIGVTT
-917 GLLLLDTPFGFMA
+917 GLLALNTPFGFMA

-951 IEIEMKLGKDPYVAV
+951 IEIEMKSGKEAYDAV
-966 VDAALSR
+966 VDAAVSR

-1003 IMFGLGFATVL
+1003 IMFGLGFATIL
-1014 TLIVVPVLYRLFHS
+1014 TLIVVPVLYRLFHKVS
-1028 VRVPN
+1028 VPK
-1033 GREPSDPSAQGM
+1033 
-1045 QEATQ
+1045 

>member
-1 MTNSNQ
+1 MSEQNKVPQS
-7 TPRADDD
+7 DDD
-14 ITGIAAYF
+14 VTGIAAYF

-31 ISLIFLIGGAAAFFG
+31 VSLIFLIGGIAAFFG

-95 NSISSRGLS
+95 NSISNRGLS

-130 NDLKGSLPPGVND
+130 NDLKVTLPPGVNE

-174 DYLRRELELIDGVS
+174 DYLRRELELVDGVS

-198 QVFIEISMKRLSSL
+198 QVFIEVSMKKLSSI
-212 GLSPST
+212 GLSPNT

-226 NVVSDAGAVRIGSE
+226 NIVSDAGAIRIGDE

-250 QNVDQLGDL
+250 QSVDELGDL
-259 ILTESGAQ
+259 LITESGAQ
-267 GLIYLRDVA
+267 GLIFLKDVA
-276 EITRGYIEVPS
+276 EIKRGYVEVPS
-287 NIITFNGHLALNLG
+287 NIINFNGSLALNVG

-309 VVEVGQRFDR
+309 VVEVGKAFDR

-330 GVEIAEIYSQPKEVD
+330 GVEISEIYSQPKEVD
-345 KSVSGFVVSLG
+345 KSVSGFVISLA
-356 QAVAIVIVVL
+356 QAVGIVIIVL

-393 KYFAIDL
+393 KYLAIDL

-492 TAISIT
+492 TAISLT
-498 PFFADIFFKGQKNA
+498 PFFADIFFKEQKIKQGEGEEN
-512 AGSEDADPYNGI
+512 DPYNGI
-524 IFVVYRRFLQLC
+524 IFVAYKKFLEFC
-536 MRQAW
+536 MRRAW
-541 FTVIV
+541 LTVVV
-546 LVVGL
+546 LIVGL
-551 AASVYGFGFVKQAF
+551 GASVYGFTLVKQSF
-565 FPSSTTPMFQ
+565 FPSSTTPIFQ
-575 ADIWLPEG
+575 LDVWLPEG
-583 TDIRATNTKLKAL
+583 TDIRATNDKLKEL
-596 ESWITQQDGVEHV
+596 ESWLAEQEHV
-609 TTTAGKGLQRFMLTY
+609 DHITTTAGKGLQRFMLTY

-634 EITTRVTSYESLDA
+634 EITTRVDNYEA
-648 LMVKFRAHVE
+648 LAPLMARFRDHLKANY
-658 QQFPE
+658 PE
-663 VNYKLKKIE
+663 INYKLKQIE

-682 ARLIG
+682 ARIIG
-687 SDPTVLRSLA
+687 SDPTVLRTIA
-697 AEVQGIMRD
+697 AQVMDIMYA

-716 WRERTKV
+716 WRERTQV
-723 LEPKF
+723 LEPQF

-753 LSIGVYRDGTTLM
+753 MTIGLYRDGTTLM
-766 PIVARLPEEERV
+766 PIVARLPEDERI

-792 LSEFIPLQQVTLGY
+792 QSEFIPLQQVTMGY

-822 MLTVMADPDLL
+822 MLTVMADPDIL
-833 GEETAATLQSRLQ
+833 GEETASTLQKRLQ
-846 TKIEALEFPPGYSLE
+846 PQIEAIQMPPGYSLE

-868 SADAQASLFTTMPM
+868 SGDAQESLFTTMPM

-894 FNSIKEPIIVWCTVP
+894 FNSIKEPLIVWLTVP
-909 LALIGVTS
+909 LALIGVTT
-917 GLLLLDTPFGFMA
+917 GLLALNTPFGFMA

-951 IEIEMKLGKDPYVAV
+951 IEIEMKSGKEAYDAV
-966 VDAALSR
+966 VDAAVSR

-1003 IMFGLGFATVL
+1003 IMFGLGFATIL
-1014 TLIVVPVLYRLFHS
+1014 TLIVVPVLYRLFHKVS
-1028 VRVPN
+1028 VPK
-1033 GREPSDPSAQGM
+1033 
-1045 QEATQ
+1045 

>member
-1 MTNSNQ
+1 MSDLNKPVPQS
-7 TPRADDD
+7 DDD
-14 ITGIAAYF
+14 VTGIAAYF

-31 ISLIFLIGGAAAFFG
+31 VALIFLIGGIAAFFG

-67 GATPQQVEEEVTYPL
+67 GATPQQVEEEVTYPI

-130 NDLKGSLPPGVND
+130 NDLKGTLPPGVNE

-174 DYLRRELELIDGVS
+174 DYLRRELELVDGVS

-198 QVFIEISMKRLSSL
+198 QVFIEVSMKKLSSI
-212 GLSPST
+212 GLAPDT

-226 NVVSDAGAVRIGSE
+226 NVVSDAGAIRIGDE

-250 QNVDQLGDL
+250 QSVDELGDL
-259 ILTESGAQ
+259 LITESGAQ
-267 GLIYLRDVA
+267 GLIFLKDVA
-276 EITRGYIEVPS
+276 EIKRGYVEVPN
-287 NIITFNGHLALNLG
+287 NIINFNGSLALNVG
-301 VSFAQGVN
+301 VSFAEGVN
-309 VVEVGQRFDR
+309 VVEVGKAFDH

-330 GVEIAEIYSQPKEVD
+330 GIEISEIYSQPKEVD
-345 KSVSGFVVSLG
+345 KSVSGFVVSLA
-356 QAVAIVIVVL
+356 QAVGIVIIVL

-393 KYFAIDL
+393 KYLAIDL

-492 TAISIT
+492 TAISLT
-498 PFFADIFFKGQKNA
+498 PFFADIFFKGQKIKQGEGEEN
-512 AGSEDADPYNGI
+512 DPYNGV
-524 IFVVYRRFLQLC
+524 IFVIYKKFLQFC
-536 MRQAW
+536 MRRAW
-541 FTVIV
+541 FTVVV
-546 LVVGL
+546 LIAGL
-551 AASVYGFGFVKQAF
+551 AASVYGFTFVKQAF
-565 FPSSTTPMFQ
+565 FPSSTTPIFQ
-575 ADIWLPEG
+575 LDVWMPEG
-583 TDIRATNTKLKAL
+583 TDIRATNTTLKEL
-596 ESWITQQDGVEHV
+596 ESWLAKQEHV
-609 TTTAGKGLQRFMLTY
+609 DHITTTAGKGLQRFMLTY

-634 EITTRVTSYESLDA
+634 EITTRMENYEA
-648 LMVKFRAHVE
+648 LKPLMAKFREYLKANY
-658 QQFPE
+658 PE
-663 VNYKLKKIE
+663 INYKLKQIE

-682 ARLIG
+682 ARIIG
-687 SDPTVLRSLA
+687 SDPTVLRTIA
-697 AEVQGIMRD
+697 AQVKDIMYA
-706 DPGATNIRHD
+706 DPQATNIRHD
-716 WRERTKV
+716 WRERTQV
-723 LEPKF
+723 LEPQF

-753 LSIGVYRDGTTLM
+753 MTIGLYRDGTTLM
-766 PIVARLPEEERV
+766 PIVARLPEDERI

-792 LSEFIPLQQVTLGY
+792 QSEFIPLQQVTMGY

-822 MLTVMADPDLL
+822 MLTVMADPDIL
-833 GEETAATLQSRLQ
+833 GEETASTLQKRLQ
-846 TKIEALEFPPGYSLE
+846 PQIEAIQMPPGYSLE

-868 SADAQASLFTTMPM
+868 SGDAQESLFTTMPM

-894 FNSIKEPIIVWCTVP
+894 FNSIKEPLIVWLTVP
-909 LALIGVTS
+909 LALIGVTT
-917 GLLLLDTPFGFMA
+917 GLLALNTPFGFMA

-951 IEIEMKLGKDPYVAV
+951 IEIEMKSGKEAYDAV
-966 VDAALSR
+966 VDAAVSR

-1014 TLIVVPVLYRLFHS
+1014 TLIVVPVLYRLFHK
-1028 VRVPN
+1028 VAVPKK
-1033 GREPSDPSAQGM
+1033 A
-1045 QEATQ
+1045 

>member
-1 MTNSNQ
+1 MSEQSKVPQ
-7 TPRADDD
+7 TDEDV
-14 ITGIAAYF
+14 TGIAAYF
-22 IRNRVISWM
+22 IKNRVISWM
-31 ISLIFLIGGAAAFFG
+31 VSLIFLIGGITAFFG

-130 NDLKGSLPPGVND
+130 NDLKGTLPPGVNE

-174 DYLRRELELIDGVS
+174 DYLRRELELVEGVS

-198 QVFIEISMKRLSSL
+198 QVFIEISMKKLSSL
-212 GLSPST
+212 GLSPDT
-218 VFNLLSTQ
+218 VFGLLSTQ
-226 NVVSDAGAVRIGSE
+226 NVISDAGAIRIGDE
-240 YIRIQPTGEF
+240 YIRIQPTGQF
-250 QNVDQLGDL
+250 QNVDELGDL
-259 ILTESGAQ
+259 LITEVGAQ
-267 GLIYLRDVA
+267 GLIFLKDVA
-276 EITRGYIEVPS
+276 EIKRGYVEVPT
-287 NIITFNGHLALNLG
+287 NIINFNGSLALNVG

-309 VVEVGQRFDR
+309 VVEVGKVFDR

-330 GVEIAEIYSQPKEVD
+330 GIEISGIYSQPKEVD
-345 KSVSGFVVSLG
+345 KSVSGFVISLA
-356 QAVAIVIVVL
+356 QAVGIVIIVL

-393 KYFAIDL
+393 KYLAIDL

-439 ATDIVTQT
+439 ATDVVTQT
-447 KWPLLGATVI
+447 KWPLLGATII

-467 SEDSTGEYCGTL
+467 SQDSTGEYCGTL

-492 TAISIT
+492 TAISLT
-498 PFFADIFFKGQKNA
+498 PFFADIFFKGQKIKQVE
-512 AGSEDADPYNGI
+512 GEDNDPYNGI
-524 IFVVYRRFLQLC
+524 VFVAYKSFLEFC
-536 MRQAW
+536 MRRAW
-541 FTVIV
+541 FTVVV
-546 LVVGL
+546 LIAGL
-551 AASVYGFGFVKQAF
+551 AVSVYGFTFVKQSF
-565 FPSSTTPMFQ
+565 FPSSTTPIFQ
-575 ADIWLPEG
+575 IDVWLPEG
-583 TDIRATNTKLKAL
+583 TDIRATNDKLNEL
-596 ESWITQQDGVEHV
+596 EHWLAQQENVEHI

-634 EITTRVTSYESLDA
+634 EITTRMTHYEALEP
-648 LMVKFRAHVE
+648 LMVRFREYLKANY
-658 QQFPE
+658 PE
-663 VNYKLKKIE
+663 INYKLKQIE

-687 SDPTVLRSLA
+687 SDPTVLRTLA
-697 AEVQGIMRD
+697 AQVMDIMYA
-706 DPGATNIRHD
+706 DPAATNIRHD
-716 WRERTKV
+716 WRERTQV
-723 LEPKF
+723 LEPQF

-742 VDDFLSMSFSG
+742 VDDYLSMSFSG
-753 LSIGVYRDGTTLM
+753 MTIGLYRDGTTLM
-766 PIVARLPEEERV
+766 PIVARLPEDERI

-792 LSEFIPLQQVTLGY
+792 KSEFIPLQQVTMGY

-822 MLTVMADPDLL
+822 MLTVMADPDIL
-833 GEETAATLQSRLQ
+833 GQETASTLQKRLQ
-846 TKIEALEFPPGYSLE
+846 PQIEAIEMPAGYSIE

-868 SADAQASLFTTMPM
+868 SGDAQASLFTTMPM

-894 FNSIKEPIIVWCTVP
+894 FNSVKEPLIVWLTVP
-909 LALIGVTS
+909 LALIGVTT
-917 GLLLLDTPFGFMA
+917 GLLALNTPFGFMA

-951 IEIEMKLGKDPYVAV
+951 IEIEMRSGKDAYDAV
-966 VDAALSR
+966 VDAAVSR

-1014 TLIVVPVLYRLFHS
+1014 TLIVVPVLYRLFH
-1028 VRVPN
+1028 RVAVPK
-1033 GREPSDPSAQGM
+1033 
-1045 QEATQ
+1045 

>member
-1 MTNSNQ
+1 MSDLNKSAPQ
-7 TPRADDD
+7 SDDD
-14 ITGIAAYF
+14 VTGIAAYF

-31 ISLIFLIGGAAAFFG
+31 VALIFLIGGIAAFFG

-67 GATPQQVEEEVTYPL
+67 GATPQQVEEEVTYPI

-130 NDLKGSLPPGVND
+130 NDLKGTLPPGVNE

-174 DYLRRELELIDGVS
+174 DYLRRELELVDGVS

-198 QVFIEISMKRLSSL
+198 QVFIEVSMKKLSSI
-212 GLSPST
+212 GLSPDT

-226 NVVSDAGAVRIGSE
+226 NVVSDAGAIRIGDE

-250 QNVDQLGDL
+250 QSVDELGDL
-259 ILTESGAQ
+259 LITESGAQ
-267 GLIYLRDVA
+267 GLIFLKDVA
-276 EITRGYIEVPS
+276 EIKRGYVEVPN
-287 NIITFNGHLALNLG
+287 NIINFNGSLALNVG
-301 VSFAQGVN
+301 VSFAEGVN
-309 VVEVGQRFDR
+309 VVEVGKAFDH

-330 GVEIAEIYSQPKEVD
+330 GIEISEIYSQPKEVD
-345 KSVSGFVVSLG
+345 KSVSGFVVSLA
-356 QAVAIVIVVL
+356 QAVGIVIIVL

-393 KYFAIDL
+393 KYLAIDL

-492 TAISIT
+492 TAISLT
-498 PFFADIFFKGQKNA
+498 PFFAEIFFKGQKIKQGEGEEN
-512 AGSEDADPYNGI
+512 DPYNGV
-524 IFVVYRRFLQLC
+524 IFVIYKKFLQFC
-536 MRQAW
+536 MRRAW
-541 FTVIV
+541 FTVVV
-546 LVVGL
+546 LIAGL
-551 AASVYGFGFVKQAF
+551 AASVYGFTFVKQAF
-565 FPSSTTPMFQ
+565 FPSSTTPIFQ
-575 ADIWLPEG
+575 LDVWMPEG
-583 TDIRATNTKLKAL
+583 TDIRATNTTLKEL
-596 ESWITQQDGVEHV
+596 ESWLAKQEHV
-609 TTTAGKGLQRFMLTY
+609 DHITTTAGKGLQRFMLTY

-634 EITTRVTSYESLDA
+634 EITTRMENYEA
-648 LMVKFRAHVE
+648 LKPLMAKFREYLKANY
-658 QQFPE
+658 PE
-663 VNYKLKKIE
+663 INYKLKQIE

-682 ARLIG
+682 ARIIG
-687 SDPTVLRSLA
+687 SDPTVLRTIA
-697 AEVQGIMRD
+697 AQVKDIMYA
-706 DPGATNIRHD
+706 DPQATNIRHD
-716 WRERTKV
+716 WRERTQV
-723 LEPKF
+723 LEPQF

-753 LSIGVYRDGTTLM
+753 MTIGLYRDGTTLM
-766 PIVARLPEEERV
+766 PIVARLPEDERI

-792 LSEFIPLQQVTLGY
+792 QSEFIPLQQVTMGY
-806 DMRWEDPI
+806 GMRWEDPI

-833 GEETAATLQSRLQ
+833 GEETASTLQKRLQ
-846 TKIEALEFPPGYSLE
+846 PQIEAIQLPPGYSLE

-868 SADAQASLFTTMPM
+868 SGDAQESLFTTMPM

-894 FNSIKEPIIVWCTVP
+894 FNSIKEPLIVWLTVP
-909 LALIGVTS
+909 LALIGVTT
-917 GLLLLDTPFGFMA
+917 GLLALNTPFGFMA

-951 IEIEMKLGKDPYVAV
+951 IEIEMKSGKEAYDAV
-966 VDAALSR
+966 VDAAVSR

-1014 TLIVVPVLYRLFHS
+1014 TLIVVPVLYRLFHK
-1028 VRVPN
+1028 VAVPKQ
-1033 GREPSDPSAQGM
+1033 A
-1045 QEATQ
+1045 

>member
-1 MTNSNQ
+1 MSEQNKVPQS
-7 TPRADDD
+7 DDD
-14 ITGIAAYF
+14 VTGIAAYF

-31 ISLIFLIGGAAAFFG
+31 VSLIFLIGGIAAFFG

-95 NSISSRGLS
+95 NSISNRGLS

-130 NDLKGSLPPGVND
+130 NDLQVTLPPGVNE

-174 DYLRRELELIDGVS
+174 DYLRRELELVDGVS

-198 QVFIEISMKRLSSL
+198 QVFIEVSMKKLSSI
-212 GLSPST
+212 GLSPNT

-226 NVVSDAGAVRIGSE
+226 NIVSDAGAIRIGDE

-250 QNVDQLGDL
+250 QSVDELGDL
-259 ILTESGAQ
+259 LITESGAQ
-267 GLIYLRDVA
+267 GLIFLKDVA
-276 EITRGYIEVPS
+276 EIKRGYVEVPS
-287 NIITFNGHLALNLG
+287 NIINFNGSLALNVG

-309 VVEVGQRFDR
+309 VVEVGKAFDR

-330 GVEIAEIYSQPKEVD
+330 GVEISEIYSQPKEVD
-345 KSVSGFVVSLG
+345 KSVSGFVISLA
-356 QAVAIVIVVL
+356 QAVGIVIIVL

-393 KYFAIDL
+393 KYLAIDL

-492 TAISIT
+492 TAISLT
-498 PFFADIFFKGQKNA
+498 PFFADIFFKGQKIKQGEGEEN
-512 AGSEDADPYNGI
+512 DPYNGI
-524 IFVVYRRFLQLC
+524 IFVAYKKFLEFC
-536 MRQAW
+536 MRRAW
-541 FTVIV
+541 LTVVV
-546 LVVGL
+546 LIVGL
-551 AASVYGFGFVKQAF
+551 GASVYGFTLVKQSF
-565 FPSSTTPMFQ
+565 FPSSTTPIFQ
-575 ADIWLPEG
+575 LDVWLPEG
-583 TDIRATNTKLKAL
+583 TDIRATNDKLKEL
-596 ESWITQQDGVEHV
+596 ESWLAEQEHV
-609 TTTAGKGLQRFMLTY
+609 DHITTTAGKGLQRFMLTY

-634 EITTRVTSYESLDA
+634 EITTRVDNYEA
-648 LMVKFRAHVE
+648 LAPLMARFRDHLKANY
-658 QQFPE
+658 PE
-663 VNYKLKKIE
+663 INYKLKQIE

-682 ARLIG
+682 ARIIG
-687 SDPTVLRSLA
+687 SDPTVLRTIA
-697 AEVQGIMRD
+697 AQVMDIMYA

-716 WRERTKV
+716 WRERTQV
-723 LEPKF
+723 LEPQF

-753 LSIGVYRDGTTLM
+753 MTIGLYRDGTTLM
-766 PIVARLPEEERV
+766 PIVARLPEDERI

-792 LSEFIPLQQVTLGY
+792 QSEFIPLQQVTMGY

-822 MLTVMADPDLL
+822 MLTVMADPDIL
-833 GEETAATLQSRLQ
+833 GEETASTLQKRLQ
-846 TKIEALEFPPGYSLE
+846 PQIEAIQMPPGYSLE

-868 SADAQASLFTTMPM
+868 SGDAQESLFTTMPM

-894 FNSIKEPIIVWCTVP
+894 FNSIKEPLIVWLTVP
-909 LALIGVTS
+909 LALIGVTT
-917 GLLLLDTPFGFMA
+917 GLLALNTPFGFMA

-951 IEIEMKLGKDPYVAV
+951 IEIEMKSGKEAYDAV
-966 VDAALSR
+966 VDAAVSR

-1003 IMFGLGFATVL
+1003 IMFGLGFATIL
-1014 TLIVVPVLYRLFHS
+1014 TLIVVPVLYRLFHKVS
-1028 VRVPN
+1028 VPK
-1033 GREPSDPSAQGM
+1033 
-1045 QEATQ
+1045 

>member
-1 MTNSNQ
+1 MSEQNKVPQS
-7 TPRADDD
+7 DDD
-14 ITGIAAYF
+14 VTGIAAYF

-31 ISLIFLIGGAAAFFG
+31 VSLIFLIGGIAAFFG

-95 NSISSRGLS
+95 NSISNRGLS

-130 NDLKGSLPPGVND
+130 NDLKVTLPPGVNE

-174 DYLRRELELIDGVS
+174 DYLRRELELVDGVS

-198 QVFIEISMKRLSSL
+198 QVFIEVSMKKLSSI
-212 GLSPST
+212 GLSPNT

-226 NVVSDAGAVRIGSE
+226 NIVSDAGAIRIGDE

-250 QNVDQLGDL
+250 QSVDELGDL
-259 ILTESGAQ
+259 LITESGAQ
-267 GLIYLRDVA
+267 GLIFLKDVA
-276 EITRGYIEVPS
+276 EIKRGYVEVPS
-287 NIITFNGHLALNLG
+287 NIINFNGSLALNVG

-309 VVEVGQRFDR
+309 VVEVGKAFAR

-330 GVEIAEIYSQPKEVD
+330 GVEISEIYSQPKEVD
-345 KSVSGFVVSLG
+345 KSVSGFVISLA
-356 QAVAIVIVVL
+356 QAVGIVIIVL

-393 KYFAIDL
+393 KYLAIDL

-492 TAISIT
+492 TAISLT
-498 PFFADIFFKGQKNA
+498 PFFADIFFKGQKIKQGEGQEN
-512 AGSEDADPYNGI
+512 DPYNGI
-524 IFVVYRRFLQLC
+524 IFVAYKKFLEFC
-536 MRQAW
+536 MRRAW
-541 FTVIV
+541 LTVVV
-546 LVVGL
+546 LIVGL
-551 AASVYGFGFVKQAF
+551 GASVYGFTLVKQSF
-565 FPSSTTPMFQ
+565 FPSSTTPIFQ
-575 ADIWLPEG
+575 LDVWLPEG
-583 TDIRATNTKLKAL
+583 TDIRATNDKLKEL
-596 ESWITQQDGVEHV
+596 ESWLAEQEHV
-609 TTTAGKGLQRFMLTY
+609 DHITTTAGKGLQRFMLTY

-634 EITTRVTSYESLDA
+634 EITTRVDNYEA
-648 LMVKFRAHVE
+648 LAPLMARFRDHLKANY
-658 QQFPE
+658 PE
-663 VNYKLKKIE
+663 INYKLKQIE

-682 ARLIG
+682 ARIIG
-687 SDPTVLRSLA
+687 SDPTVLRTIA
-697 AEVQGIMRD
+697 AQVMDIMYA

-716 WRERTKV
+716 WRERTQV
-723 LEPKF
+723 LEPQF

-753 LSIGVYRDGTTLM
+753 MTIGLYRDGTTLM
-766 PIVARLPEEERV
+766 PIVARLPEDERI

-792 LSEFIPLQQVTLGY
+792 QSEFIPLQQVTMGY

-822 MLTVMADPDLL
+822 MLTVMADPDIL
-833 GEETAATLQSRLQ
+833 GEETASTLQKRLQ
-846 TKIEALEFPPGYSLE
+846 PQIEAIQMPPGYSLE

-868 SADAQASLFTTMPM
+868 SGDAQESLFTTMPM

-894 FNSIKEPIIVWCTVP
+894 FNSIKEPLIVWLTVP
-909 LALIGVTS
+909 LALIGVTT
-917 GLLLLDTPFGFMA
+917 GLLALNTPFGFMA

-951 IEIEMKLGKDPYVAV
+951 IEIEMKSGKEAYDAV
-966 VDAALSR
+966 VDAAVSR

-1003 IMFGLGFATVL
+1003 IMFGLGFATIL
-1014 TLIVVPVLYRLFHS
+1014 TLIVVPVLYRLFHKVS
-1028 VRVPN
+1028 VPK
-1033 GREPSDPSAQGM
+1033 
-1045 QEATQ
+1045 

>member
-1 MTNSNQ
+1 MSDLNKSAPQ
-7 TPRADDD
+7 SDDD
-14 ITGIAAYF
+14 VTGIAAYF

-31 ISLIFLIGGAAAFFG
+31 VALIFLIGGIAAFFG

-67 GATPQQVEEEVTYPL
+67 GATPQQVEEEVTYPI

-130 NDLKGSLPPGVND
+130 NDLKGTLPPGVNE

-174 DYLRRELELIDGVS
+174 DYLRRELELVDGVS

-198 QVFIEISMKRLSSL
+198 QVFIEVSMKKLSSI
-212 GLSPST
+212 GLSPDT

-226 NVVSDAGAVRIGSE
+226 NVVSDAGAIRIGDE

-250 QNVDQLGDL
+250 QSVDELGDL
-259 ILTESGAQ
+259 LITESGAQ
-267 GLIYLRDVA
+267 GLIFLKDVA
-276 EITRGYIEVPS
+276 EIKRGYVEVPS
-287 NIITFNGHLALNLG
+287 NIINFNGSLALNVG
-301 VSFAQGVN
+301 VSFAEGVN
-309 VVEVGQRFDR
+309 VVEVGKAFDN

-330 GVEIAEIYSQPKEVD
+330 GIEISEIYSQPKEVD
-345 KSVSGFVVSLG
+345 KSVSGFVVSLA
-356 QAVAIVIVVL
+356 QAVGIVIIVL

-393 KYFAIDL
+393 KYLAIDL

-492 TAISIT
+492 TAISLT
-498 PFFADIFFKGQKNA
+498 PFFADIFFKGQKIKQGEGEEN
-512 AGSEDADPYNGI
+512 DPYNGV
-524 IFVVYRRFLQLC
+524 IFVIYKKFLQFC
-536 MRQAW
+536 MRRAW
-541 FTVIV
+541 FTVVV
-546 LVVGL
+546 LIAGL
-551 AASVYGFGFVKQAF
+551 AASVYGFTFVKQAF
-565 FPSSTTPMFQ
+565 FPSSTTPIFQ
-575 ADIWLPEG
+575 LDVWMPEG
-583 TDIRATNTKLKAL
+583 TDIRATNTTLKEL
-596 ESWITQQDGVEHV
+596 ESWLAKQEHV
-609 TTTAGKGLQRFMLTY
+609 DHITTTAGKGLQRFMLTY

-634 EITTRVTSYESLDA
+634 EITTRMENYEA
-648 LMVKFRAHVE
+648 LKPLMAKFREYLKANY
-658 QQFPE
+658 PE
-663 VNYKLKKIE
+663 INYKLKQIE

-682 ARLIG
+682 ARIIG
-687 SDPTVLRSLA
+687 SDPTVLRTIA
-697 AEVQGIMRD
+697 AQVKDIMYA
-706 DPGATNIRHD
+706 DPQATNIRHD
-716 WRERTKV
+716 WRERTQV
-723 LEPKF
+723 LEPQF

-753 LSIGVYRDGTTLM
+753 MTIGLYRDGTTLM
-766 PIVARLPEEERV
+766 PIVARLPEDERI

-792 LSEFIPLQQVTLGY
+792 QSEFIPLQQVTMGY

-822 MLTVMADPDLL
+822 MLTVMADPDIL
-833 GEETAATLQSRLQ
+833 GEETASTLQKRLQ
-846 TKIEALEFPPGYSLE
+846 PQIEAIQMPPGYSLE

-868 SADAQASLFTTMPM
+868 SGDAQESLFTTMPM

-894 FNSIKEPIIVWCTVP
+894 FNSIKEPLIVWLTVP
-909 LALIGVTS
+909 LALIGVTT
-917 GLLLLDTPFGFMA
+917 GLLALNTPFGFMA

-951 IEIEMKLGKDPYVAV
+951 IEIEMKSGKEAYDAV
-966 VDAALSR
+966 VDAAVSR

-1014 TLIVVPVLYRLFHS
+1014 TLIVVPVLYRLFHK
-1028 VRVPN
+1028 VAVPKQ
-1033 GREPSDPSAQGM
+1033 A
-1045 QEATQ
+1045 

>member
-1 MTNSNQ
+1 MSDTNANAPQ
-7 TPRADDD
+7 RDEDV
-14 ITGIAAYF
+14 TGIAAYF

-31 ISLIFLIGGAAAFFG
+31 ISLIFLIGGISAFFG

-57 KDAMVVTSYP
+57 KDAMVVTNYP
-67 GATPQQVEEEVTYPL
+67 GATPQQVEEEVTYPI

-130 NDLKGSLPPGVND
+130 NDLKGQLPPGVND

-188 KVSVSGQQQE
+188 KISVSGQQQE

-212 GLSPST
+212 GLAPTT

-226 NVVSDAGAVRIGSE
+226 NIVSDAGAIRIGDE
-240 YIRIQPTGEF
+240 YIRIHPTGEF

-259 ILTESGAQ
+259 IITESGAQ
-267 GLIYLRDVA
+267 GLIYLKDVA
-276 EITRGYIEVPS
+276 DIKRGYVEVPS
-287 NIITFNGHLALNLG
+287 NIITFNGELALNLG

-330 GVEIAEIYSQPKEVD
+330 GVDISEIYSQPKEVD

-356 QAVAIVIVVL
+356 QAVAIVIIVL

-382 LLTVLGTFIFM
+382 LLTVFGTFIFM

-433 RTRLQA
+433 RTRMQA

-467 SEDSTGEYCGTL
+467 SEDATGEYCGTL

-492 TAISIT
+492 TAISLT
-498 PFFADIFFKGQKNA
+498 PFFADIFFKGQKFKQD
-512 AGSEDADPYNGI
+512 GESSDPYNGM
-524 IFVVYRRFLQLC
+524 IFVLYKGFLEFC
-536 MRQAW
+536 MKRAW
-541 FTVIV
+541 LTMAV

-551 AASVYGFGFVKQAF
+551 VASVYGFTHVKQSF
-565 FPSSTTPMFQ
+565 FPSSTTPIFQ

-596 ESWITQQDGVEHV
+596 ESWIAEQNGVDHV

-634 EITTRVTSYESLDA
+634 EITTRVTDYSELA
-648 LMVKFRAHVE
+648 PLMENFRLHLE
-658 QQFPE
+658 ENFPE
-663 VNYKLKKIE
+663 INYKLKQIE

-682 ARLIG
+682 ARIIG
-687 SDPTVLRSLA
+687 SDPTILRSIA
-697 AEVQGIMRD
+697 KQVEEIMHA

-723 LEPKF
+723 LEPQF
-728 NESQARRYGITKSD
+728 NESQARRYGVTKSD
-742 VDDFLSMSFSG
+742 VDDFLAMSFSG
-753 LSIGVYRDGTTLM
+753 KSVGVYRDGTTLM
-766 PIVARLPEEERV
+766 PIVARLPENERI

-792 LSEFIPLQQVTLGY
+792 LSEYIPLQQITMGY
-806 DMRWEDPI
+806 ELRWEDPI

-822 MLTVMADPDLL
+822 MLTIMADPDLL
-833 GEETAATLQSRLQ
+833 GEETAATLQKRLMPLVEA
-846 TKIEALEFPPGYSLE
+846 IEMPPGYSLE

-868 SADAQASLFTTMPM
+868 SGDAQASLFTTMPM
-882 GYLFMFLITVFL
+882 GYLFMFLVTVFL
-894 FNSIKEPIIVWCTVP
+894 FNSVKEPLIVWLTVP
-909 LALIGVTS
+909 LAIIGVTT
-917 GLLLLDTPFGFMA
+917 GLLALNTPFGFMA

-939 MVLKNGI
+939 MLLKNGI

-951 IEIEMKLGKDPYVAV
+951 IEIEMKSGKDPYIAV

-1014 TLIVVPVLYRLFHS
+1014 TLIVVPVLYRIFHK
-1028 VRVPN
+1028 VKLPN
-1033 GREPSDPSAQGM
+1033 
-1045 QEATQ
+1045 

>member
-1 MTNSNQ
+1 MSEQNKVPQS
-7 TPRADDD
+7 DDD
-14 ITGIAAYF
+14 VTGIAAYF

-31 ISLIFLIGGAAAFFG
+31 VSLIFLIGGIAAFFG

-95 NSISSRGLS
+95 NSISNRGLS

-130 NDLKGSLPPGVND
+130 NDLKVTLPPGVNE

-174 DYLRRELELIDGVS
+174 DYLRRELELVDGVS

-198 QVFIEISMKRLSSL
+198 QVFIEVSMKKLSSI
-212 GLSPST
+212 GLSPNT

-226 NVVSDAGAVRIGSE
+226 NIVSDAGAIRIGDE

-250 QNVDQLGDL
+250 QSVDELGDL
-259 ILTESGAQ
+259 LITESGAQ
-267 GLIYLRDVA
+267 GLIFLKDVA
-276 EITRGYIEVPS
+276 EIKRGYVEVSS
-287 NIITFNGHLALNLG
+287 NIINFNGSLALNVG

-309 VVEVGQRFDR
+309 VVEVGKAFDR

-330 GVEIAEIYSQPKEVD
+330 GVEISEIYSQPKEVD
-345 KSVSGFVVSLG
+345 KSVSGFVISLA
-356 QAVAIVIVVL
+356 QAVGIVIIVL

-393 KYFAIDL
+393 KYLAIDL

-492 TAISIT
+492 TAISLT
-498 PFFADIFFKGQKNA
+498 PFFADIFFKGQKIKQGEGEEN
-512 AGSEDADPYNGI
+512 DPYNGI
-524 IFVVYRRFLQLC
+524 IFVAYKKFLEFC
-536 MRQAW
+536 MRRAW
-541 FTVIV
+541 LTV
-546 LVVGL
+546 LVLIVGL
-551 AASVYGFGFVKQAF
+551 GASVYGFTLVKQSF
-565 FPSSTTPMFQ
+565 FPSSTTPIFQ
-575 ADIWLPEG
+575 LDVWLPEG
-583 TDIRATNTKLKAL
+583 TDIRATNDKLKEL
-596 ESWITQQDGVEHV
+596 ESWLAEQEHV
-609 TTTAGKGLQRFMLTY
+609 DHITTTAGKGLQRFMLTY

-634 EITTRVTSYESLDA
+634 EITTRVDNYEA
-648 LMVKFRAHVE
+648 LAPLMARFRDHLKANY
-658 QQFPE
+658 PE
-663 VNYKLKKIE
+663 INYKLKQIE

-682 ARLIG
+682 ARIIG
-687 SDPTVLRSLA
+687 SDPTVLRTIA
-697 AEVQGIMRD
+697 AQVMDIMYA

-716 WRERTKV
+716 WRERTQV
-723 LEPKF
+723 LEPQF

-753 LSIGVYRDGTTLM
+753 MTIGLYRDGTTLM
-766 PIVARLPEEERV
+766 PIVARLPEDERI

-792 LSEFIPLQQVTLGY
+792 QSEFIPLQQVTMGY

-822 MLTVMADPDLL
+822 MLTVMADPDIL
-833 GEETAATLQSRLQ
+833 GEETASTLQKRLQ
-846 TKIEALEFPPGYSLE
+846 PQIEAIQMPPGYSLE

-868 SADAQASLFTTMPM
+868 SGDAQESLFTTMPM

-894 FNSIKEPIIVWCTVP
+894 FNSIKEPLIVWLTVP
-909 LALIGVTS
+909 LALIGVTT
-917 GLLLLDTPFGFMA
+917 GLLALNTPFGFMA

-951 IEIEMKLGKDPYVAV
+951 IEIEMKSGKEAYDAV
-966 VDAALSR
+966 VDAAVSR

-1003 IMFGLGFATVL
+1003 IMFGLGFATIL
-1014 TLIVVPVLYRLFHS
+1014 TLIVVPVLYRLFHKVS
-1028 VRVPN
+1028 VPK
-1033 GREPSDPSAQGM
+1033 
-1045 QEATQ
+1045 

>member
-1 MTNSNQ
+1 MSEQNNVAPQ
-7 TPRADDD
+7 QDDENV
-14 ITGIAAYF
+14 TGIAAYF

-31 ISLIFLIGGAAAFFG
+31 VSLIFLIGGVAAFFG

-67 GATPQQVEEEVTYPL
+67 GATPQQVEEEVTYPI

-130 NDLKGSLPPGVND
+130 NDLKGTLPPGVND
-143 PQVIDDFGDVY
+143 PSVIDDFGDVY

-174 DYLRRELELIDGVS
+174 DYLRRELELVDGVS

-198 QVFIEISMKRLSSL
+198 QVFIEISMKKLSSL
-212 GLSPST
+212 GLSPTT

-226 NVVSDAGAVRIGSE
+226 NVVSDAGAIRIGDE

-250 QNVDQLGDL
+250 QSSDELGDL
-259 ILTESGAQ
+259 LITESGAQ
-267 GLIYLRDVA
+267 GLIFLKDVA
-276 EITRGYIEVPS
+276 EIKRGYVEVPT
-287 NIITFNGHLALNLG
+287 NIINYNGELALNLG
-301 VSFAQGVN
+301 ISFAQGVN
-309 VVEVGQRFDR
+309 VVEVGKAFDR
-319 RLAELKYQQPV
+319 RVAELKYQQPV
-330 GVEIAEIYSQPKEVD
+330 GVQISEIYNQPKEVD
-345 KSVSGFVVSLG
+345 KSVSGFVISLA
-356 QAVAIVIVVL
+356 QAVGIVIIVL

-393 KYFAIDL
+393 KYLAIDL

-492 TAISIT
+492 TAISLT
-498 PFFADIFFKGQKNA
+498 PFFADIFFKGQKIKS
-512 AGSEDADPYNGI
+512 GEGEDNDPYNGI
-524 IFVVYRRFLQLC
+524 IFVMYKKFLSFC
-536 MRQAW
+536 MRRAW
-541 FTVIV
+541 FTVVV
-546 LVVGL
+546 LVAGL
-551 AASVYGFGFVKQAF
+551 AASVYGFTYVKQAF
-565 FPSSTTPMFQ
+565 FPSSTTPIFQ
-575 ADIWLPEG
+575 LDVWLPEG
-583 TDIRATNTKLKAL
+583 TDIRATNDTLKEL
-596 ESWITQQDGVEHV
+596 EGWLAEQDHVEHI

-634 EITTRVTSYESLDA
+634 EITTRVENYEA
-648 LMVKFRAHVE
+648 LAPLMERFREHIKSNY
-658 QQFPE
+658 PE
-663 VNYKLKKIE
+663 INYKLKQIE

-682 ARLIG
+682 ARIIG
-687 SDPTVLRSLA
+687 SDPTVLRTIA
-697 AEVQGIMRD
+697 AQVMD
-706 DPGATNIRHD
+706 VMYADPGATNIRHD
-716 WRERTKV
+716 WRERTQV
-723 LEPKF
+723 LEPQF

-753 LSIGVYRDGTTLM
+753 MNIGLYRDGTTLM
-766 PIVARLPEEERV
+766 PIVARLPEDERI

-792 LSEFIPLQQVTLGY
+792 QSEFIPLQQVTMGY

-822 MLTVMADPDLL
+822 MLTVMADPDIL
-833 GEETAATLQSRLQ
+833 GEETAATLQARLQ
-846 TKIEALEFPPGYSLE
+846 PQIEAIEMPPGYSLE

-868 SADAQASLFTTMPM
+868 SGDAKASLFTTMPM
-882 GYLFMFLITVFL
+882 GYLFMFLITIFL
-894 FNSIKEPIIVWCTVP
+894 FNSIKEPLIVWLTVP
-909 LALIGVTS
+909 LALIGVTT
-917 GLLLLDTPFGFMA
+917 GLLVLNTPFGFMA

-951 IEIEMKLGKDPYVAV
+951 IEIEMKSGKEAYDAV
-966 VDAALSR
+966 VDAAVSR

-1014 TLIVVPVLYRLFHS
+1014 TLIVVPVLYRLFHK
-1028 VRVPN
+1028 VAVPK
-1033 GREPSDPSAQGM
+1033 
-1045 QEATQ
+1045 

>member
-1 MTNSNQ
+1 MSEQNKVPQS
-7 TPRADDD
+7 DDD
-14 ITGIAAYF
+14 VTGIAAYF

-31 ISLIFLIGGAAAFFG
+31 VSLIFLIGGIAAFFG

-95 NSISSRGLS
+95 NSISNRGLS

-130 NDLKGSLPPGVND
+130 NDLKVTLPPGVNE

-174 DYLRRELELIDGVS
+174 DYLRRELELVDGVS

-198 QVFIEISMKRLSSL
+198 QVFIEVSMKKLSSI
-212 GLSPST
+212 GLSPNT

-226 NVVSDAGAVRIGSE
+226 NIVSDAGAIRIGDE

-250 QNVDQLGDL
+250 QSVDELGDL
-259 ILTESGAQ
+259 LITESGAQ
-267 GLIYLRDVA
+267 GLIFLKDVA
-276 EITRGYIEVPS
+276 EVKRGYVEVAS
-287 NIITFNGHLALNLG
+287 NIINFNGSLALNVG

-309 VVEVGQRFDR
+309 VVEVGKAFDR

-330 GVEIAEIYSQPKEVD
+330 GVEISEIYSQPKEVD
-345 KSVSGFVVSLG
+345 KSVSGFVISLA
-356 QAVAIVIVVL
+356 QAVGIVIIVL

-393 KYFAIDL
+393 KYLAIDL

-492 TAISIT
+492 TAISLT
-498 PFFADIFFKGQKNA
+498 PFFADIFFKGQKIKQGEGEEN
-512 AGSEDADPYNGI
+512 DPYNGI
-524 IFVVYRRFLQLC
+524 IFVAYKKFLEFC
-536 MRQAW
+536 MRRAW
-541 FTVIV
+541 LTVVV
-546 LVVGL
+546 LIVGL
-551 AASVYGFGFVKQAF
+551 GASVYGFTLVKQSF
-565 FPSSTTPMFQ
+565 FPSSTTPIFQ
-575 ADIWLPEG
+575 LDVWLPEG
-583 TDIRATNTKLKAL
+583 TDIRATNDKLKEL
-596 ESWITQQDGVEHV
+596 ESWLAEQEHV
-609 TTTAGKGLQRFMLTY
+609 DHITTTAGKGLQRFMLTY

-634 EITTRVTSYESLDA
+634 EITTRVDNYEA
-648 LMVKFRAHVE
+648 LAPLMARFRDHLKANY
-658 QQFPE
+658 PE
-663 VNYKLKKIE
+663 INYKLKQIE

-682 ARLIG
+682 ARIIG
-687 SDPTVLRSLA
+687 SDPTVLRTIA
-697 AEVQGIMRD
+697 AQVMDIMYA

-716 WRERTKV
+716 WRERTQV
-723 LEPKF
+723 LEPQF

-753 LSIGVYRDGTTLM
+753 MTIGLYRDGTTLM
-766 PIVARLPEEERV
+766 PIVARLPEDERI

-792 LSEFIPLQQVTLGY
+792 QSEFIPLQQVTMGY

-822 MLTVMADPDLL
+822 MLTVMADPDIL
-833 GEETAATLQSRLQ
+833 GEETASTLQKRLQ
-846 TKIEALEFPPGYSLE
+846 PQIEAIQMPPGYSLE
-861 WGGEYES
+861 LGGEYES
-868 SADAQASLFTTMPM
+868 SGDAQESLFTTMPM

-894 FNSIKEPIIVWCTVP
+894 FNSIKEPLIVWLTVP
-909 LALIGVTS
+909 LALIGVTT
-917 GLLLLDTPFGFMA
+917 GLLALNTPFGFMA

-951 IEIEMKLGKDPYVAV
+951 IEIEMKSGKEAYDAV
-966 VDAALSR
+966 VDAAVSR

-1003 IMFGLGFATVL
+1003 IMFGLGFATIL
-1014 TLIVVPVLYRLFHS
+1014 TLIVVPVLYRLFHKVS
-1028 VRVPN
+1028 VPK
-1033 GREPSDPSAQGM
+1033 
-1045 QEATQ
+1045 

>member
-1 MTNSNQ
+1 MSDLNKSVPQ
-7 TPRADDD
+7 SDDD
-14 ITGIAAYF
+14 VTGIAAYF

-31 ISLIFLIGGAAAFFG
+31 VALIFLIGGIAAFFG

-67 GATPQQVEEEVTYPL
+67 GATPQQVEEEVTYPI

-130 NDLKGSLPPGVND
+130 NDLKGTLPPGVNE

-174 DYLRRELELIDGVS
+174 DYLRRELELVDGVS

-198 QVFIEISMKRLSSL
+198 QVFIEVSMKKLSSI
-212 GLSPST
+212 GLSPDT

-226 NVVSDAGAVRIGSE
+226 NVVSDAGAIRIGDE

-250 QNVDQLGDL
+250 QSVDELGDL
-259 ILTESGAQ
+259 LITESGAQ
-267 GLIYLRDVA
+267 GLIFLKDVA
-276 EITRGYIEVPS
+276 EIKRGYVEVPN
-287 NIITFNGHLALNLG
+287 NIINFNGSLALNVG
-301 VSFAQGVN
+301 VSFAEGVN
-309 VVEVGQRFDR
+309 VVEVGKAFDH

-330 GVEIAEIYSQPKEVD
+330 GIEISEIYSQPKEVD
-345 KSVSGFVVSLG
+345 KSVSGFVVSLA
-356 QAVAIVIVVL
+356 QAVGIVIIVL

-393 KYFAIDL
+393 KYLAIDL

-492 TAISIT
+492 TAISLT
-498 PFFADIFFKGQKNA
+498 PFFADIFFKGQKIKQGDGEENA
-512 AGSEDADPYNGI
+512 PYNGV
-524 IFVVYRRFLQLC
+524 IFVIYKKFLQFC
-536 MRQAW
+536 MRRAW
-541 FTVIV
+541 FTVVV
-546 LVVGL
+546 LIAGL
-551 AASVYGFGFVKQAF
+551 AASVYGFTFVKQAF
-565 FPSSTTPMFQ
+565 FPSSTTPIFQ
-575 ADIWLPEG
+575 LDVWMPEG
-583 TDIRATNTKLKAL
+583 TDIRATNTTLKEL
-596 ESWITQQDGVEHV
+596 ESWLAKQEHV
-609 TTTAGKGLQRFMLTY
+609 DHITTTAGKGLQRFMLTY

-634 EITTRVTSYESLDA
+634 EITTRMENYEA
-648 LMVKFRAHVE
+648 LKPLMAKFREYLKANY
-658 QQFPE
+658 PE
-663 VNYKLKKIE
+663 INYKLKQIE

-682 ARLIG
+682 ARIIG
-687 SDPTVLRSLA
+687 SDPTVLRTIA
-697 AEVQGIMRD
+697 AQVKDIMYA
-706 DPGATNIRHD
+706 DPQATNIRHD
-716 WRERTKV
+716 WRERTQV
-723 LEPKF
+723 LEPQF

-753 LSIGVYRDGTTLM
+753 MTIGLYRDGTTLM
-766 PIVARLPEEERV
+766 PIVARLPEDERI

-792 LSEFIPLQQVTLGY
+792 QSEFIPLQQVTMGY

-822 MLTVMADPDLL
+822 MLTVMADPDIL
-833 GEETAATLQSRLQ
+833 GEETASTLQKRLQ
-846 TKIEALEFPPGYSLE
+846 PQIEAIQMPPGYSLE

-868 SADAQASLFTTMPM
+868 SGDAQESLFTTMPM

-894 FNSIKEPIIVWCTVP
+894 FNSIKEPLIVWLTVP
-909 LALIGVTS
+909 LALIGVTT
-917 GLLLLDTPFGFMA
+917 GLLALNTPFGFMA

-951 IEIEMKLGKDPYVAV
+951 IEIEMKSGKEAYDAV
-966 VDAALSR
+966 VDAAVSR

-1014 TLIVVPVLYRLFHS
+1014 TLIVVPVLYRLFHK
-1028 VRVPN
+1028 VAVPKQ
-1033 GREPSDPSAQGM
+1033 A
-1045 QEATQ
+1045 

>member
-1 MTNSNQ
+1 MSDLNKSAPQ
-7 TPRADDD
+7 SDDD
-14 ITGIAAYF
+14 VTGIAAYF

-31 ISLIFLIGGAAAFFG
+31 VALIFLIGGIAAFFG

-67 GATPQQVEEEVTYPL
+67 GATPQQVEEEVTYPI

-130 NDLKGSLPPGVND
+130 NDLKGTLPPGVNE

-174 DYLRRELELIDGVS
+174 DYLRRELELVDGVS

-198 QVFIEISMKRLSSL
+198 QVFIEVSMKKLSSI
-212 GLSPST
+212 GLAPDT

-226 NVVSDAGAVRIGSE
+226 NVVSDAGAIRIGDE

-250 QNVDQLGDL
+250 QSVDELGDL
-259 ILTESGAQ
+259 LITESGAQ
-267 GLIYLRDVA
+267 GLIFLKDVA
-276 EITRGYIEVPS
+276 EIKRGYVEVPN
-287 NIITFNGHLALNLG
+287 NIINFNGSLALNVG
-301 VSFAQGVN
+301 VSFAEGVN
-309 VVEVGQRFDR
+309 VVEVGKAFEH

-330 GVEIAEIYSQPKEVD
+330 GIEISEIYSQPKEVD
-345 KSVSGFVVSLG
+345 KSVSGFVVSLA
-356 QAVAIVIVVL
+356 QAVGIVIIVL

-393 KYFAIDL
+393 KYLAIDL

-492 TAISIT
+492 TAISLT
-498 PFFADIFFKGQKNA
+498 PFFADIFFKGQKIKQGEGEEN
-512 AGSEDADPYNGI
+512 DPYNGV
-524 IFVVYRRFLQLC
+524 IFVIYKKFLQFC
-536 MRQAW
+536 MRRAW
-541 FTVIV
+541 FTVVV
-546 LVVGL
+546 LIAGL
-551 AASVYGFGFVKQAF
+551 AASVYGFTFVKQAF
-565 FPSSTTPMFQ
+565 FPSSTTPIFQ
-575 ADIWLPEG
+575 LDVWMPEG
-583 TDIRATNTKLKAL
+583 TDIRATNTTLKEL
-596 ESWITQQDGVEHV
+596 ESWLAKQEHV
-609 TTTAGKGLQRFMLTY
+609 DHITTTAGKGLQRFMLTY

-634 EITTRVTSYESLDA
+634 EITTRMENYEA
-648 LMVKFRAHVE
+648 LKPLMAKFREYLKANY
-658 QQFPE
+658 PE
-663 VNYKLKKIE
+663 INYKLKQIE

-682 ARLIG
+682 ARIIG
-687 SDPTVLRSLA
+687 SDPTVLRTIA
-697 AEVQGIMRD
+697 AQVKDIMYA
-706 DPGATNIRHD
+706 DPQATNIRHD
-716 WRERTKV
+716 WRERTQV
-723 LEPKF
+723 LEPQF

-753 LSIGVYRDGTTLM
+753 MTIGLYRDGTTLM
-766 PIVARLPEEERV
+766 PIVARLPEDERI

-792 LSEFIPLQQVTLGY
+792 QSEFIPLQQVTMGY

-822 MLTVMADPDLL
+822 MLTVMADPDIL
-833 GEETAATLQSRLQ
+833 GEETASTLQKRLQ
-846 TKIEALEFPPGYSLE
+846 PQIEAIQMPPGYSLE

-868 SADAQASLFTTMPM
+868 SGDAQESLFTTMPM

-894 FNSIKEPIIVWCTVP
+894 FNSIKEPLIVWLTVP
-909 LALIGVTS
+909 LALIGVTT
-917 GLLLLDTPFGFMA
+917 GLLALNTPFGFMA

-951 IEIEMKLGKDPYVAV
+951 IEIEMKSGKEAYDAV
-966 VDAALSR
+966 VDAAVSR

-1014 TLIVVPVLYRLFHS
+1014 TLIVVPVLYRLFHK
-1028 VRVPN
+1028 VAVPKQ
-1033 GREPSDPSAQGM
+1033 A
-1045 QEATQ
+1045 

>member
-1 MTNSNQ
+1 MSEQNKVPQS
-7 TPRADDD
+7 DDD
-14 ITGIAAYF
+14 VTGIAAYF

-31 ISLIFLIGGAAAFFG
+31 VSLIFLIGGIAAFFG

-95 NSISSRGLS
+95 NSISNRGLS

-130 NDLKGSLPPGVND
+130 NDLKVTLPLGVNE

-174 DYLRRELELIDGVS
+174 DYLRRELELVDGVS

-198 QVFIEISMKRLSSL
+198 QVFIEVSMKKLSSI
-212 GLSPST
+212 GLSPNT

-226 NVVSDAGAVRIGSE
+226 NIVSDAGAIRIGDE

-250 QNVDQLGDL
+250 QSVDELGDL
-259 ILTESGAQ
+259 LITESGAQ
-267 GLIYLRDVA
+267 GLIFLKDVA
-276 EITRGYIEVPS
+276 EIKRGYVEVPS
-287 NIITFNGHLALNLG
+287 NIINFNGSLALNVG

-309 VVEVGQRFDR
+309 VVEVGKAFDR

-330 GVEIAEIYSQPKEVD
+330 GVEISEIYSQPKEVD
-345 KSVSGFVVSLG
+345 KSVSGFVISLA
-356 QAVAIVIVVL
+356 QAVGIVIIVL

-393 KYFAIDL
+393 KYLAIDL

-492 TAISIT
+492 TAISLT
-498 PFFADIFFKGQKNA
+498 PFFADIFFKGQKIKQGEGEEN
-512 AGSEDADPYNGI
+512 DPYNGI
-524 IFVVYRRFLQLC
+524 IFVAYKKFLEFC
-536 MRQAW
+536 MRRAW
-541 FTVIV
+541 LTVVV
-546 LVVGL
+546 LIVGL
-551 AASVYGFGFVKQAF
+551 GASVYGFTLVKQSF
-565 FPSSTTPMFQ
+565 FPSSTTPIFQ
-575 ADIWLPEG
+575 LDVWLPEG
-583 TDIRATNTKLKAL
+583 TDIRATNDKLKEL
-596 ESWITQQDGVEHV
+596 ESWLAEQEHV
-609 TTTAGKGLQRFMLTY
+609 DHITTTAGKGLQRFMLTY

-634 EITTRVTSYESLDA
+634 EITTRVDNYEA
-648 LMVKFRAHVE
+648 LAPLMARFRDHLKANY
-658 QQFPE
+658 PE
-663 VNYKLKKIE
+663 INYKLKQIE

-682 ARLIG
+682 ARIIG
-687 SDPTVLRSLA
+687 SDPTVLRTIA
-697 AEVQGIMRD
+697 AQVMDIMYA

-716 WRERTKV
+716 WRERTQV
-723 LEPKF
+723 LEPQF

-753 LSIGVYRDGTTLM
+753 MTIGLYRDGTTLM
-766 PIVARLPEEERV
+766 PIVARLPEDERI

-792 LSEFIPLQQVTLGY
+792 QSEFIPLQQVTMGY

-822 MLTVMADPDLL
+822 MLTVMADPDIL
-833 GEETAATLQSRLQ
+833 GEETASTLQKRLQ
-846 TKIEALEFPPGYSLE
+846 PQIEAIQMPPGYSLE

-868 SADAQASLFTTMPM
+868 SGDAQESLFTTMPM

-894 FNSIKEPIIVWCTVP
+894 FNSIKEPLIVWLTVP
-909 LALIGVTS
+909 LALIGVTT
-917 GLLLLDTPFGFMA
+917 GLLALNTPFGFMA

-951 IEIEMKLGKDPYVAV
+951 IEIEMKSGKEAYDAV
-966 VDAALSR
+966 VDAAVSR

-1003 IMFGLGFATVL
+1003 IMFGLGFATIL
-1014 TLIVVPVLYRLFHS
+1014 TLIVVPVLYRLFHKVS
-1028 VRVPN
+1028 VPK
-1033 GREPSDPSAQGM
+1033 
-1045 QEATQ
+1045 

>member
-1 MTNSNQ
+1 MSEQNKVPQS
-7 TPRADDD
+7 DDD
-14 ITGIAAYF
+14 VTGIAAYF

-31 ISLIFLIGGAAAFFG
+31 VSLIFLIGGIAAFFG

-95 NSISSRGLS
+95 NSISNRGLS

-130 NDLKGSLPPGVND
+130 NDLKVTLPPGVNE

-154 GILLAVTGDGYS
+154 GILLAVAGDGYS

-174 DYLRRELELIDGVS
+174 DYLRRELELVDGVS

-198 QVFIEISMKRLSSL
+198 QVFIEVSMKKLSSI
-212 GLSPST
+212 GLSPNT

-226 NVVSDAGAVRIGSE
+226 NIVSDAGAIRIGDE

-250 QNVDQLGDL
+250 QSVDELGDL
-259 ILTESGAQ
+259 LITESGAQ
-267 GLIYLRDVA
+267 GLIFLKDVA
-276 EITRGYIEVPS
+276 EIKRGYVEVPS
-287 NIITFNGHLALNLG
+287 NIINFNGSLALNVG

-309 VVEVGQRFDR
+309 VVEVGKAFDR
-319 RLAELKYQQPV
+319 RLAKLKYQQPV
-330 GVEIAEIYSQPKEVD
+330 GVEISEIYSQPKEVD
-345 KSVSGFVVSLG
+345 KSVSGFVISLA
-356 QAVAIVIVVL
+356 QAVGIVIIVL

-393 KYFAIDL
+393 KYLAIDL

-492 TAISIT
+492 TAISLT
-498 PFFADIFFKGQKNA
+498 PFFADIFFKGQKIKQGEGEEN
-512 AGSEDADPYNGI
+512 DPYNGI
-524 IFVVYRRFLQLC
+524 IFVAYKKFLEFC
-536 MRQAW
+536 MRRAW
-541 FTVIV
+541 LTVVV
-546 LVVGL
+546 LIVGL
-551 AASVYGFGFVKQAF
+551 GASVYGFTLVKQSF
-565 FPSSTTPMFQ
+565 FPSSTTPIFQ
-575 ADIWLPEG
+575 LDVWLPEG
-583 TDIRATNTKLKAL
+583 TDIRATNDKLKEL
-596 ESWITQQDGVEHV
+596 ESWLAEQEHV
-609 TTTAGKGLQRFMLTY
+609 DHITTTAGKGLQRFMLTY

-634 EITTRVTSYESLDA
+634 EITTRVDNYEA
-648 LMVKFRAHVE
+648 LALLMARFRDHLKANY
-658 QQFPE
+658 PE
-663 VNYKLKKIE
+663 INYKLKQIE

-682 ARLIG
+682 ARIIG
-687 SDPTVLRSLA
+687 SDPTVLRTIA
-697 AEVQGIMRD
+697 AQVMDIMYA

-716 WRERTKV
+716 WRERTQV
-723 LEPKF
+723 LEPQF

-753 LSIGVYRDGTTLM
+753 MTIGLYRDGTTLM
-766 PIVARLPEEERV
+766 PIVARLPEDERI

-792 LSEFIPLQQVTLGY
+792 QSEFIPLQQVTMGY

-822 MLTVMADPDLL
+822 MLTVMADPDIL
-833 GEETAATLQSRLQ
+833 GEETASTLQKRLQ
-846 TKIEALEFPPGYSLE
+846 PQIEAIQMPPGYSLE

-868 SADAQASLFTTMPM
+868 SGDAQESLFTTMPM

-894 FNSIKEPIIVWCTVP
+894 FNSIKEPLIVWLTVP
-909 LALIGVTS
+909 LALIGVTT
-917 GLLLLDTPFGFMA
+917 GLLALNTPFGFMA

-951 IEIEMKLGKDPYVAV
+951 IEIEMKSGKEAYDAV
-966 VDAALSR
+966 VDAAVSR

-1003 IMFGLGFATVL
+1003 IMFGLGFATIL
-1014 TLIVVPVLYRLFHS
+1014 TLIVVPVLYRLFHKVS
-1028 VRVPN
+1028 VPK
-1033 GREPSDPSAQGM
+1033 
-1045 QEATQ
+1045 

>member
-1 MTNSNQ
+1 MSEQNKVPQS
-7 TPRADDD
+7 DDD
-14 ITGIAAYF
+14 VTGIAAYF

-31 ISLIFLIGGAAAFFG
+31 VSLIFLIGGIAAFFG

-95 NSISSRGLS
+95 NSISNRGLS

-130 NDLKGSLPPGVND
+130 NDLKVTLPPGVNE

-174 DYLRRELELIDGVS
+174 DYLRRELELVDGVS

-198 QVFIEISMKRLSSL
+198 QVFIEVSMKKLSSI
-212 GLSPST
+212 GLSPNT

-226 NVVSDAGAVRIGSE
+226 NIVSDAGAIRIGDE

-250 QNVDQLGDL
+250 QSVDELGDL
-259 ILTESGAQ
+259 LITESGAQ
-267 GLIYLRDVA
+267 GLIFLKDVA
-276 EITRGYIEVPS
+276 EIKRGYVEVPS
-287 NIITFNGHLALNLG
+287 NIINFNGSLALNVG

-309 VVEVGQRFDR
+309 VVEVGKAFDR
-319 RLAELKYQQPV
+319 RLAKLKYQQPV
-330 GVEIAEIYSQPKEVD
+330 GVEISEIYSQPKEVD
-345 KSVSGFVVSLG
+345 KSVSGFVISLA
-356 QAVAIVIVVL
+356 QAVGIVIIVL

-393 KYFAIDL
+393 KYLAIDL

-492 TAISIT
+492 TAISLT
-498 PFFADIFFKGQKNA
+498 PFFADIFFKGQKIKQGEGEEN
-512 AGSEDADPYNGI
+512 DPYNGI
-524 IFVVYRRFLQLC
+524 IFVAYKKFLEFC
-536 MRQAW
+536 MRRAW
-541 FTVIV
+541 LTVVV
-546 LVVGL
+546 LIVGL
-551 AASVYGFGFVKQAF
+551 GASVYGFTLVKQSF
-565 FPSSTTPMFQ
+565 FPSSTTPIFQ
-575 ADIWLPEG
+575 LDVWLPEG
-583 TDIRATNTKLKAL
+583 TDIRATNDKLKEL
-596 ESWITQQDGVEHV
+596 ESWLAEQEHV
-609 TTTAGKGLQRFMLTY
+609 DHITTTAGKGLQRFMLTY

-634 EITTRVTSYESLDA
+634 EITTRVDNYEA
-648 LMVKFRAHVE
+648 LALLMARFRDHLKANY
-658 QQFPE
+658 PE
-663 VNYKLKKIE
+663 INYKFKQIE

-682 ARLIG
+682 ARIIG
-687 SDPTVLRSLA
+687 SDPTVLRTIA
-697 AEVQGIMRD
+697 AQVMDIMYA

-716 WRERTKV
+716 WRERTQV
-723 LEPKF
+723 LEPQF

-753 LSIGVYRDGTTLM
+753 MTIGLYRDGTTLM
-766 PIVARLPEEERV
+766 PIVARLPEDERI

-792 LSEFIPLQQVTLGY
+792 QSEFIPLQQVTMGY

-822 MLTVMADPDLL
+822 MLTVMADPDIL
-833 GEETAATLQSRLQ
+833 GEETASTLQKRLQ
-846 TKIEALEFPPGYSLE
+846 PQIEAIQMPPGYSLE

-868 SADAQASLFTTMPM
+868 SGDAQESLFTTMPM

-894 FNSIKEPIIVWCTVP
+894 FNSIKEPLIVWLTVP
-909 LALIGVTS
+909 LALIGVTT
-917 GLLLLDTPFGFMA
+917 GLLALNTPFGFMA

-951 IEIEMKLGKDPYVAV
+951 IEIEMKSGKEAYDAV
-966 VDAALSR
+966 VDAAVSR

-1003 IMFGLGFATVL
+1003 IMFGLGFATIL
-1014 TLIVVPVLYRLFHS
+1014 TLIVVPVLYRLFHKVS
-1028 VRVPN
+1028 VPK
-1033 GREPSDPSAQGM
+1033 
-1045 QEATQ
+1045 

>member
-1 MTNSNQ
+1 MSDLNKSAPQ
-7 TPRADDD
+7 SDDD
-14 ITGIAAYF
+14 VTGIAAYF

-31 ISLIFLIGGAAAFFG
+31 FALIFLIGGIAAFFG

-67 GATPQQVEEEVTYPL
+67 GATPQQVEEEVTYPI

-130 NDLKGSLPPGVND
+130 NDLKGTLPPGVNE

-174 DYLRRELELIDGVS
+174 DYLRRELELVDGVS

-198 QVFIEISMKRLSSL
+198 QVFIEVSMKKLSSI
-212 GLSPST
+212 GLAPDT

-226 NVVSDAGAVRIGSE
+226 NVVSDAGAIRIGDE

-250 QNVDQLGDL
+250 QSVEELGDL
-259 ILTESGAQ
+259 LITESGAQ
-267 GLIYLRDVA
+267 GLIFLKDVA
-276 EITRGYIEVPS
+276 EIKRGYVEVPN
-287 NIITFNGHLALNLG
+287 NIINFNGSLALNVG
-301 VSFAQGVN
+301 VSFAEGVN
-309 VVEVGQRFDR
+309 VVEVGKAFDH

-330 GVEIAEIYSQPKEVD
+330 GIEISEIYSQPKEVD
-345 KSVSGFVVSLG
+345 KSVSGFVVSLA
-356 QAVAIVIVVL
+356 QAVGIVIIVL

-393 KYFAIDL
+393 KYLAIDL

-492 TAISIT
+492 TAISLT
-498 PFFADIFFKGQKNA
+498 PFFADIFFKGQKIKQGEGEEN
-512 AGSEDADPYNGI
+512 DPYNGV
-524 IFVVYRRFLQLC
+524 IFVIYKKFLQFC
-536 MRQAW
+536 MRRAW
-541 FTVIV
+541 FTVVV
-546 LVVGL
+546 LIAGL
-551 AASVYGFGFVKQAF
+551 AASVYGFTFVKQAF
-565 FPSSTTPMFQ
+565 FPSSTTPIFQ
-575 ADIWLPEG
+575 LDVWMPEG
-583 TDIRATNTKLKAL
+583 TDIRATNTTLKEL
-596 ESWITQQDGVEHV
+596 ESWLAKQEHV
-609 TTTAGKGLQRFMLTY
+609 DHITTTAGKGLQRFMLTY

-634 EITTRVTSYESLDA
+634 EITTRMENYEA
-648 LMVKFRAHVE
+648 LKPLMAKFREYLKANY
-658 QQFPE
+658 PE
-663 VNYKLKKIE
+663 INYKLKQIE

-682 ARLIG
+682 ARIIG
-687 SDPTVLRSLA
+687 SDPTALRTIA
-697 AEVQGIMRD
+697 AQVKDIMYA
-706 DPGATNIRHD
+706 DPQATNIRHD
-716 WRERTKV
+716 WRERTQV
-723 LEPKF
+723 LEPQF

-753 LSIGVYRDGTTLM
+753 MTIGLYRDGTTLM
-766 PIVARLPEEERV
+766 PIVARLPEDERI

-792 LSEFIPLQQVTLGY
+792 QSEFIPLQQVTMGY

-822 MLTVMADPDLL
+822 MLTVMADPDIL
-833 GEETAATLQSRLQ
+833 GEETASTLQKRLQ
-846 TKIEALEFPPGYSLE
+846 PQIEAIQMPPGYSLE

-868 SADAQASLFTTMPM
+868 SGDAQESLFTTMPM

-894 FNSIKEPIIVWCTVP
+894 FNSIKEPLIVWLTVP
-909 LALIGVTS
+909 LALIGVTT
-917 GLLLLDTPFGFMA
+917 GLLALNTPFGFMA

-951 IEIEMKLGKDPYVAV
+951 IEIEMKSGKEAYDAV
-966 VDAALSR
+966 VDAAVSR

-1014 TLIVVPVLYRLFHS
+1014 TLIVVPVLYRLFHK
-1028 VRVPN
+1028 VAVPKQ
-1033 GREPSDPSAQGM
+1033 A
-1045 QEATQ
+1045 

>member
-1 MTNSNQ
+1 MSEQNKVPQS
-7 TPRADDD
+7 DDD
-14 ITGIAAYF
+14 VTGIAAYF

-31 ISLIFLIGGAAAFFG
+31 VSLIFLIGGIAAFFG

-95 NSISSRGLS
+95 NSISNRGLS
-104 QITVTMKNNYG
+104 QLTVTMKNNYG

-130 NDLKGSLPPGVND
+130 NDLKVTLPPGVNE

-174 DYLRRELELIDGVS
+174 DYLRRELELVDGVS

-198 QVFIEISMKRLSSL
+198 QVFIEVSMKKLSSI
-212 GLSPST
+212 GLSPNT

-226 NVVSDAGAVRIGSE
+226 NIVSDAGAIRIGDE

-250 QNVDQLGDL
+250 QSVDELGDL
-259 ILTESGAQ
+259 LITESGAQ
-267 GLIYLRDVA
+267 GLIFLKDVA
-276 EITRGYIEVPS
+276 EIKRGYVEVPS
-287 NIITFNGHLALNLG
+287 NIINFNGSLALNVG

-309 VVEVGQRFDR
+309 VVEVGKAFDR

-330 GVEIAEIYSQPKEVD
+330 GVEISEIYSQPKEVD
-345 KSVSGFVVSLG
+345 KSVSGFVISLA
-356 QAVAIVIVVL
+356 QAVGIVIIVL

-393 KYFAIDL
+393 KYLAIDL

-492 TAISIT
+492 TAISLT
-498 PFFADIFFKGQKNA
+498 PFFADIFFKGQKIKQGEGEEN
-512 AGSEDADPYNGI
+512 DPYNGI
-524 IFVVYRRFLQLC
+524 IFVAYKKFLEFC
-536 MRQAW
+536 MRRAW
-541 FTVIV
+541 LTVVV
-546 LVVGL
+546 LIVGL
-551 AASVYGFGFVKQAF
+551 GASVYGFTLVKQSF
-565 FPSSTTPMFQ
+565 FPSSTTPIFQ
-575 ADIWLPEG
+575 LDVWLPEG
-583 TDIRATNTKLKAL
+583 TDIRATNDKLKEL
-596 ESWITQQDGVEHV
+596 ESWLAEQEHV
-609 TTTAGKGLQRFMLTY
+609 DHITTTAGKGLQRFMLTY

-634 EITTRVTSYESLDA
+634 EITTRVDNYEA
-648 LMVKFRAHVE
+648 LAPLMARFRDHLKANY
-658 QQFPE
+658 PE
-663 VNYKLKKIE
+663 INYKLKQIE

-682 ARLIG
+682 ARIIG
-687 SDPTVLRSLA
+687 SDPTVLRTIA
-697 AEVQGIMRD
+697 AQVMDIMYA

-716 WRERTKV
+716 WRERTQV
-723 LEPKF
+723 LEPQF

-753 LSIGVYRDGTTLM
+753 MTIGLYRDGTTLM
-766 PIVARLPEEERV
+766 PIVARLPEDERI

-792 LSEFIPLQQVTLGY
+792 QSEFIPLQQVTMGY

-822 MLTVMADPDLL
+822 MLTVMADPDIL
-833 GEETAATLQSRLQ
+833 GEETASTLQKRLQ
-846 TKIEALEFPPGYSLE
+846 PQIEAIQMPPGYSLE

-868 SADAQASLFTTMPM
+868 SGDAQESLFTTMPM

-894 FNSIKEPIIVWCTVP
+894 FNSIKEPLIVWLTVP
-909 LALIGVTS
+909 LALIGVTT
-917 GLLLLDTPFGFMA
+917 GLLALNTPFGFMA

-951 IEIEMKLGKDPYVAV
+951 IEIEMKSGKEAYDAV
-966 VDAALSR
+966 VDAAVSR

-1003 IMFGLGFATVL
+1003 IMFGLGFATIL
-1014 TLIVVPVLYRLFHS
+1014 TLIVVPVLYRLFHKVS
-1028 VRVPN
+1028 VPK
-1033 GREPSDPSAQGM
+1033 
-1045 QEATQ
+1045 

>member
-1 MTNSNQ
+1 MSEQNKVPQS
-7 TPRADDD
+7 DDD
-14 ITGIAAYF
+14 VTGIAAYF
-22 IRNRVISWM
+22 IQNRVISWM
-31 ISLIFLIGGAAAFFG
+31 VSLIFLIGGIAAFFG

-95 NSISSRGLS
+95 NSISNRGLS

-130 NDLKGSLPPGVND
+130 NDLKVTLPPGVNE

-174 DYLRRELELIDGVS
+174 DYLRRELELVDGVS

-198 QVFIEISMKRLSSL
+198 QVFIEVSMKKLSSI
-212 GLSPST
+212 GLSPNT

-226 NVVSDAGAVRIGSE
+226 NIVSDAGAIRIGDE

-250 QNVDQLGDL
+250 QSVDELGDL
-259 ILTESGAQ
+259 LITESGAQ
-267 GLIYLRDVA
+267 GLIFLKDVA
-276 EITRGYIEVPS
+276 EIKRGYVEVPS
-287 NIITFNGHLALNLG
+287 NIINFNGSLALNVG

-309 VVEVGQRFDR
+309 VVEVGKAFDR

-330 GVEIAEIYSQPKEVD
+330 GVEISEIYSQPKEVD
-345 KSVSGFVVSLG
+345 KSVSGFVISLA
-356 QAVAIVIVVL
+356 QAVGIVIIVL

-393 KYFAIDL
+393 KYLAIDL

-492 TAISIT
+492 TAISLT
-498 PFFADIFFKGQKNA
+498 PFFADIFFKGQKIKQGEGEEN
-512 AGSEDADPYNGI
+512 DPYNGI
-524 IFVVYRRFLQLC
+524 IFVAYKKFLEFC
-536 MRQAW
+536 MRRAW
-541 FTVIV
+541 LTVVV
-546 LVVGL
+546 LIVGL
-551 AASVYGFGFVKQAF
+551 GASVYGFTLVKQSF
-565 FPSSTTPMFQ
+565 FPSSTTPIFQ
-575 ADIWLPEG
+575 LDVWLPEG
-583 TDIRATNTKLKAL
+583 TDIRATNDKLKEL
-596 ESWITQQDGVEHV
+596 ESWLAEQEHV
-609 TTTAGKGLQRFMLTY
+609 DHITTTAGKGLQRFMLTY

-634 EITTRVTSYESLDA
+634 EITTRVDNYEA
-648 LMVKFRAHVE
+648 LAPLMARFRDHLKANY
-658 QQFPE
+658 PE
-663 VNYKLKKIE
+663 INYKLKQIE

-682 ARLIG
+682 ARIIG
-687 SDPTVLRSLA
+687 SDPTVLRTIA
-697 AEVQGIMRD
+697 AQVMDIMYA

-716 WRERTKV
+716 WRERTQV
-723 LEPKF
+723 LEPQF

-753 LSIGVYRDGTTLM
+753 MTIGLYRDGTTLM
-766 PIVARLPEEERV
+766 PIVARLPEDERI

-792 LSEFIPLQQVTLGY
+792 QSEFIPLQQVTMGY

-822 MLTVMADPDLL
+822 MLTVMADPDIL
-833 GEETAATLQSRLQ
+833 GEETASTLQKRLQ
-846 TKIEALEFPPGYSLE
+846 PQIEAIQMPPGYSLE

-868 SADAQASLFTTMPM
+868 SGDAQESLFTTMPM

-894 FNSIKEPIIVWCTVP
+894 FNSIKEPLIVWLTVP
-909 LALIGVTS
+909 LALIGVTT
-917 GLLLLDTPFGFMA
+917 GLLALNTPFGFMA

-951 IEIEMKLGKDPYVAV
+951 IEIEMKSGKEAYDAV
-966 VDAALSR
+966 VDAAVSR

-1003 IMFGLGFATVL
+1003 IMFGLGFATIL
-1014 TLIVVPVLYRLFHS
+1014 TLIVVPVLYRLFHKVS
-1028 VRVPN
+1028 VPK
-1033 GREPSDPSAQGM
+1033 
-1045 QEATQ
+1045 

>member
-1 MTNSNQ
+1 MSEQNKVPQS
-7 TPRADDD
+7 DDD
-14 ITGIAAYF
+14 VTGIAAYF

-31 ISLIFLIGGAAAFFG
+31 VSLIFLIGGIAAFFG

-95 NSISSRGLS
+95 NSISNRGLS

-130 NDLKGSLPPGVND
+130 NDLKVTLPPGVNE

-174 DYLRRELELIDGVS
+174 DYLRRELELVDGVS

-198 QVFIEISMKRLSSL
+198 QVFIEVSMKKLSSI
-212 GLSPST
+212 GLSPNT

-226 NVVSDAGAVRIGSE
+226 NIVSDAGAIRIGDE

-250 QNVDQLGDL
+250 QSVDELGDL
-259 ILTESGAQ
+259 LITESGAQ
-267 GLIYLRDVA
+267 GLIFLKDVA
-276 EITRGYIEVPS
+276 EIKRGYVEVPS
-287 NIITFNGHLALNLG
+287 NIINFNGSLALNVG

-309 VVEVGQRFDR
+309 VVEVGKAFDR

-330 GVEIAEIYSQPKEVD
+330 GVEISEIYSQPKEVD
-345 KSVSGFVVSLG
+345 KSVSGFVIGLA
-356 QAVAIVIVVL
+356 QAVGIVIIVL

-393 KYFAIDL
+393 KYLAIDL

-492 TAISIT
+492 TAISLT
-498 PFFADIFFKGQKNA
+498 PFFADIFFKGQKIKQGEGEEN
-512 AGSEDADPYNGI
+512 DPYNGI
-524 IFVVYRRFLQLC
+524 IFVAYKKFLEFC
-536 MRQAW
+536 MRRAW
-541 FTVIV
+541 LTVVV
-546 LVVGL
+546 LIVGL
-551 AASVYGFGFVKQAF
+551 GASVYGFTLVKQSF
-565 FPSSTTPMFQ
+565 FPSSTTPIFQ
-575 ADIWLPEG
+575 LDVWLPEG
-583 TDIRATNTKLKAL
+583 TDIRATNDKLKEL
-596 ESWITQQDGVEHV
+596 ESWLAEQEHV
-609 TTTAGKGLQRFMLTY
+609 DHITTTAGKGLQRFMLTY

-634 EITTRVTSYESLDA
+634 EITTRVDNYEA
-648 LMVKFRAHVE
+648 LAPLMARFRDHLKANY
-658 QQFPE
+658 PE
-663 VNYKLKKIE
+663 INYKLKQIE

-682 ARLIG
+682 ARIIG
-687 SDPTVLRSLA
+687 SDPTVLRTIA
-697 AEVQGIMRD
+697 AQVMDIMYA

-716 WRERTKV
+716 WRERTQV
-723 LEPKF
+723 LEPQF

-753 LSIGVYRDGTTLM
+753 MTIGLYRDGTTLM
-766 PIVARLPEEERV
+766 PIVARLPEDERI

-792 LSEFIPLQQVTLGY
+792 QSEFIPLQQVTMGY

-822 MLTVMADPDLL
+822 MLTVMADPDIL
-833 GEETAATLQSRLQ
+833 GEETASTLQKRLQ
-846 TKIEALEFPPGYSLE
+846 PQIEAIQMPPGYSLE

-868 SADAQASLFTTMPM
+868 SGDAQESLFTTMPM
-882 GYLFMFLITVFL
+882 GYLFMFLIAVFL
-894 FNSIKEPIIVWCTVP
+894 FNSIKEPLIVWLTVP
-909 LALIGVTS
+909 LALIGVTT
-917 GLLLLDTPFGFMA
+917 GLLALNTPFGFMA

-951 IEIEMKLGKDPYVAV
+951 IEIEMKSGKEAYDAV
-966 VDAALSR
+966 VDAAVSR

-1003 IMFGLGFATVL
+1003 IMFGLGFATIL
-1014 TLIVVPVLYRLFHS
+1014 TLIVVPVLYRLFHKVS
-1028 VRVPN
+1028 VPK
-1033 GREPSDPSAQGM
+1033 
-1045 QEATQ
+1045 